1 MASYNKK
8 QDFEQWLSEHDPDSK
23 KYKYRDKSAY
33 SYIREQKETA
43 SIPRTREVE
52 RAYAEN
58 PAGWENSKNMQAASV
73 VPRAEDYRAAAG
85 AYSARSRQ
93 QKPTATSRNP
103 RSSYYNPNWQKEI
116 NEREAQKR
124 QAAQVAADNRAAE
137 HAARIQQRSNAI
149 TSIMQRYASAPD
161 FESGIEKGKAL
172 YSNTQGQSGEKTP
185 SFMDIYSGALNPGSI
200 SPKAAR
206 GLVKQGERQQLDA
219 MSEDEKNIYYYL
231 LGTKGDAAANEFK
244 SLLDDELNR
253 RIGTAQAEQAEIL
266 GTAGVLP
273 FVAGVESSYAGA
285 AQALLAA
292 LGSEKTV
299 PRSTYQYAYQAW
311 RERIAQQENNKI
323 GLRGIANDLGY
334 TVGNML
340 PGMELSAAMGG
351 LGAPS
356 KLASALGSG
365 SIGLSSGG
373 NAYREGR
380 DMGYSHNEAITY
392 GALTGASE
400 AGLQYLLGGVSKL
413 GAGVTS
419 GKVGNVVSKALDKV
433 VKNKAVAD
441 TVARYVA
448 DMGSEAT
455 EEYLQ
460 SVLEPVFRNIAAGEN
475 NDIDLLSDEAL
486 YSAMMGALTAGLF
499 NAPDMAS
506 GINNAR
512 STAVAEH
519 LEPSN
524 AQLKYFT
531 PEEAS
536 DPRKSRSRM
545 EAYAKE
551 FGDVLNNTSPDPA
564 RMREMQDIV
573 SEYNTLRAMNRADA
587 IEQAATQAAARASQ
601 AQPPENIRQAASQ
614 AAENAAQSVQEQSPV
629 DIQREAAQG
638 VAGNEVEPSTAANRT
653 PANENINRVAEAA
666 AKAAQ
671 TQPPTNIQEAAA
683 QAAEKA
689 VQSAIKPE
697 TKNNTTP
704 TAKEPTT
711 GVATNETAA
720 QPEANQETDKAKA
733 AATALDNI
741 TKAGAMNTPYEAV
754 TDAYKEMV
762 STGVIT
768 LRELSDA
775 YATGLAEYNK
785 SHADTTGDNEYAT
798 KIANALSTLNK
809 YVDNGI
815 QYTIRGNDNWGYTAA
830 VTRIRDNNGGVP
842 IENARDTLFIMSGLK
857 TRQDAV
863 DALVGVSHN
872 LAPVGTTQESVSP
885 AEAPKVERK
894 PPNDAM
900 IQKLDESILGG
911 REESVDGSAQSQNT
925 QVRAVQEVERSKR
938 AEQAGVR
945 GVPERDTQSGIQGG
959 SGSLQGELPGRQRNA
974 RNTEGELGGQT
985 HGSTQ
990 KRSDEGVYEGQNAPA
1005 PLRGD
1010 GREVLPGVL
1019 QTELPVSGSEG
1030 AGERLSVLR
1039 EAGNEGTR
1047 RADRNDAAGSSR
1059 GRSLGD
1065 RQGVAVP
1072 EGRGEHE
1079 VGLEQEA
1086 KAEIE
1091 RTVTEKP
1098 KGANFVIGEKL
1109 DLPAGEKARYKANVA
1124 AIKIVKN
1131 LIAENRY
1138 ATAEEQ
1144 EALSKYV
1151 GWGGLSSAFDAKKEG
1166 WAKEYNELQALL
1178 TPEEYKAAR
1187 ASTLNAHYTS
1197 IDVIRAMYEG
1207 LKHLGFQGGRML
1219 EPSGGI
1225 GHFIGAMPADMQ
1237 STVKSWTMVELDD
1250 ITGHI
1255 AKYLYPNSDVRIEGF
1270 EKAKI
1275 PNNYMDVAIGNV
1287 PFGNYAITDKAYP
1300 GTVTSA
1306 IHNYFFA
1313 KSLDKVRPGGL
1324 VTFITSRYTMDAYD
1338 DRVRKYLMDNADL
1351 LGAIR
1356 LPDTAF
1362 KGNAGTEVVTD
1373 IIVLRKRAAFTPYK
1387 GEAFGSAKYTL
1398 IGKSG
1403 AYINEYFADHP
1414 EMVLGTPE
1422 MTGSMYGKDGL
1433 TYKALKG
1440 DLNKQIIS
1448 AFKNITGKMEYPKH
1462 PTVEKVNRDAAIA
1475 EAKGKEGSLVAKGS
1489 KIYKI
1494 NDGQLVERKTT
1505 EKQAAITAK
1514 ILSIRDTARGLLNMQ
1529 LQGASEMDIKAA
1541 RSQLN
1546 KAYDAFVKQHG
1557 FINAPGNKRL
1567 YSDDIDAP
1575 FITSLESYDAKEKV
1589 GHKAD
1594 IFSKNTVSPRKT
1606 VTHTDNAIDALIVS
1620 VNETGGV
1627 DMQRIAELTGNSV
1640 DAVSRELLDAEL
1652 VYKNRDGAYETAE
1665 QYLSGNVK
1673 AKLRDAED
1681 LLPAD
1686 KDYQRNI
1693 DALKKIIPEDIPY
1706 QDIFV
1711 QPGATWV
1718 PQSVYSEFVS
1728 HMLNV
1733 YNGGYRPKFKVS
1745 YSALTGDYIVQ
1756 LIDSYVKRSVENTS
1770 TWGTADKSFADLFSA
1785 LLNNRRIVVSRKDAE
1800 GRSYVDK
1807 AATIAA
1813 QEKAEAIKA
1822 EFQNWIWEDE
1832 ARRDTL
1838 AHLYN
1843 ETFNNTVTPKYN
1855 GANLT
1860 VDGISA
1866 AKPLRAHQ
1874 KDVVQRIISSGGNTL
1889 IAHKVGAGKTAEM
1902 AAAAMKLRQL
1912 GVVKKPMFVVPK
1924 SVLAQWGQEFIS
1936 FFPNAKILLPG
1947 EQDFTAK
1954 RRREFMNKVATG
1966 DYDAIIVSQ
1975 ENFSSIP
1982 VSADTEYQFVAQ
1994 QLTELEAG
2002 IEMAVRNGQR
2012 NDPSVKQM
2020 EKKKKQFEARL
2031 EKLNS
2036 LRKDEGNISFEE
2048 LGVDSLFVDEAHSYK
2063 NLFYTTNMNNV
2074 SGLGNKEGAKRS
2086 YDLYMKVRY
2095 LQQLNGGRGI
2105 VFATATPVMN
2115 SMSEMYIMQKYLQS
2129 DLLKQRG
2136 LETFDAWANMFGEVV
2151 NVMEMNPTGKGYRQ
2165 KESFS
2170 RFKNLGELQQ
2180 MFRSFAD
2187 VLTDVPGLEIPR
2199 LKGGKRTVVVSPAS
2213 QYQLDYI
2220 EQLAERADK
2229 LRGGSID
2236 PKADNMLKIT
2246 SEGRKL
2252 SYSQH
2257 IMDPSL
2263 PYEEDGKIMKC
2274 ISNVYDIWK
2283 RTKKDKMAQ
2292 LIFCDIAT
2300 PKGGQQAEAA
2310 VSAEDAEN
2318 VSIYDDMKR
2327 QLVLRGIPAKEIAFI
2342 HDADTQDKKNQ
2353 LFDDV
2358 NDGKVRVLIG
2368 STGKMGVGMNAQK
2381 RLYALHH
2388 LDAPWRP
2395 GDIEQREGRIL
2406 RQGNINKE
2414 VEIFTYVTE
2423 KTFDARMW
2431 DNLERKASFINS
2443 IMNGDANAREAED
2456 VGEMVLS
2463 FAEIKSIASGNP
2475 LIMEQFEV
2483 NAEITKLTAL
2493 KRQHSK
2499 AVQEAKSRK
2508 SDTESAIATAKNAL
2522 PKIQKDIAARK
2533 DISGDN
2539 FTATVSGTTFTDRKK
2554 AGEAIISAS
2563 KKFIKDGDT
2572 EAQRAIGKIAG
2583 FDLLVNR
2590 NGNVVIRGESTY
2602 TATVNPESAVGTIQ
2616 SIEAVLRSIETRA
2629 QQLEA
2634 SISAWQADIAKLD
2647 SIISTPFERQSDL
2660 NKAIARNNEITNIL
2674 NPPEA
2679 EAVVADYDDADTDT
2693 IQNMIGD
2700 SPDDSDV
2707 SHDKWNTQRVGSN
2720 SKTTMRIS
2728 DIIGKMRHDFGIPIG
2743 EGRMPRKDA
2752 RGRYSKHDFSIRTRV
2767 TNDLPAVSHELGHHL
2782 DNVYKLTQHISKDLE
2797 NELIKQLPAEFHEKY
2812 AASKLKGEGLAEFVR
2827 RYLQNKDLA
2836 AIDYPL
2842 FMAHFENALSADALS
2857 LINSFA
2863 DEINAYY
2870 SLDEG
2875 TAVSSIRNM
2884 SDRPR
2889 DFRTTKER
2897 TSQKASEYYQKW
2909 VDEFHGIELFDRAAG
2924 SNAHMS
2930 AINSAY
2936 SDAIAYSVLT
2946 GDLTD
2951 ANGSKRGEGLGDI
2964 LSSINMKDKTEWAE
2978 FGEYLVVRHGPERLR
2993 EGMRIF
2999 ADDRKNSAFW
3009 MQQRQSELETMYP
3022 EFADAAERLDAF
3034 QRNVLQAWGVETGLV
3049 SEESAHKWAERWEHY
3064 VPLNRAIDKQNANGA
3079 KRGFANQTSTIR
3091 KARGSGADIIH
3102 PVDNIINN
3110 TVKMIN
3116 AGIRNGV
3123 MLDIRNAALRTE
3135 GLGSFIEKM
3144 PTPTKAERFNTSELK
3159 ETLVDAFMDAGF
3171 TTADTDTALN
3181 IVSNIDDFLLQFK
3194 HGVKPNGNMITV
3206 LVDGNPE
3213 YWKVND
3219 PMLLESLTSMSR
3231 GKTSEIVEW
3240 YGAISRLMTSNI
3252 TGLNLIWSIGSN
3264 TVRDL
3269 GTLVTYSKDKNI
3281 VHLISGL
3288 IKAYT
3293 NSFKA
3298 PNKQDPMYK
3307 EFLAVG
3313 GGSESAYTADRD
3325 MTKNIRAKLSGS
3337 KKMWL
3342 NPIQWIEAL
3351 SNIIERG
3358 PRYATYKMMRDAGM
3372 TPQEAIYES
3381 HNITVNFRRGGSISR
3396 QVNKVVPFFNAS
3408 VQGVDRLISWLG
3420 CKDIPKAERTKA
3432 IRNRVGWYV
3441 AAYGMLGLLQ
3451 WFINSRDDEDEKYY
3465 AQLSNYTKNNFW
3477 CIPIYEN
3484 GKHTGEY
3491 ITIPKPR
3498 ELAVPATVISNLME
3512 LVASGNKRA
3521 FGEFDEYVL
3530 ASYLPNVADDTAKG
3544 IVGFIRGDAG
3554 FEDMTADLL
3563 GNLGVIGIAAY
3574 AMANRD
3580 FLGKPIESAYYQN
3593 LEKRDRYNDRTSKLA
3608 YLIGQAFNESPI
3620 MVDYVGQQLFGG
3632 FWKTQKA
3639 LLPMNPDK
3647 ADYTLGLSNTYRRD
3661 SQYSTDLI
3669 NDMYDIKAKATL
3681 AHNSDKDNMEKAIAY
3696 KEAGSMATFYSNY
3709 NKLEGSSDKAT
3720 RQIVLDMIDEF
3731 VWTTQYGE
3739 RSEIQKRL
3747 DKLCTEMGD
3756 TSYMCSA
3763 LNPYVKDDDGN
3774 RHNLT
3779 AAQYVE
3785 YQGLFNSAYWQYV
3798 EKALMS
3804 SDSTQA
3810 KAIAVNQARARA
3822 RSEADGI
3829 MLSRLGV
3836 DSKYSSQL
3844 AEEKAVGLTAD
3855 DSIAFR
3861 STLDEVDAKREA
3873 EGSNLSKSDV
3883 YEILD
3888 SMDLTDAQRAYLY
3901 GNLNYSEV
3909 SNIYYTSSDLNGWIA
3924 EKRSEGKS
3932 DGDIASSITKTYKAL
3947 YLEYWRKHDTSG
3959 MREIKQK
3966 LMALDLRK
3974 KDKPYYT
3981 EDTFNKWLSD

>member
-58 PAGWENSKNMQAASV
+58 PAGWENSKNIQAASV
-73 VPRAEDYRAAAG
+73 VPREEDYRAAAY
-85 AYSARSRQ
+85 AYSVRGRQ

-206 GLVKQGERQQLDA
+206 GLVKQGERRQLDA

-253 RIGTAQAEQAEIL
+253 RIGTEQAEQAEIL

-299 PRSTYQYAYQAW
+299 PRSPYQYAYQAW

-323 GLRGIANDLGY
+323 GLRGITNDLGY

-419 GKVGNVVSKALDKV
+419 GKVANVVSKALDKV

-441 TVARYVA
+441 TVVRYVA

-486 YSAMMGALTAGLF
+486 YSAMMGALTAGLL
-499 NAPDMAS
+499 NAPEMAS

-545 EAYAKE
+545 GAYAKE
-551 FGDVLNNTSPDPA
+551 FGDVLNSTSPDPA

-573 SEYNTLRAMNRADA
+573 SEYNTLRAMNRVDA
-587 IEQAATQAAARASQ
+587 IEQAATQAA
-601 AQPPENIRQAASQ
+601 
-614 AAENAAQSVQEQSPV
+614 
-629 DIQREAAQG
+629 
-638 VAGNEVEPSTAANRT
+638 
-653 PANENINRVAEAA
+653 
-666 AKAAQ
+666 Q
-671 TQPPTNIQEAAA
+671 TQPPTNVQEAAA

-689 VQSAIKPE
+689 AQNPLERQAS
-697 TKNNTTP
+697 NNTAAP
-704 TAKEPTT
+704 AKTAHS

-754 TDAYKEMV
+754 ADAYKEMV

-768 LRELSDA
+768 PRELSDA

-785 SHADTTGDNEYAT
+785 SHAYTTGDNEYAT

-809 YVDNGI
+809 YVDNDI
-815 QYTIRGNDNWGYTAA
+815 KYTIRGNDNWGYTAT

-863 DALVGVSHN
+863 DALVGVSQN
-872 LAPVGTTQESVSP
+872 LAPVGTTQETVSP
-885 AEAPKVERK
+885 TEAPKVERK

-900 IQKLDESILGG
+900 IQKLEEAGFKRWTKGAHDRLYINATSLGLEYETYKSGSIRSATFNGEEISNSRAGRMLAMKMYIDVTTGELHTTNGKGVQVDADLAAAAEALYNSIIQGEEGSQALQGNDVDAIMTSEEQGAIRQYKSGSTSDENIFAGQK
-911 REESVDGSAQSQNT
+911 EPVDSSAKSKNP
-925 QVRAVQEVERSKR
+925 QVRAVQEVEGSKR

-945 GVPERDTQSGIQGG
+945 GVPERDTQSNIHGR
-959 SGSLQGELPGRQRNA
+959 SGSLQGELPGRQRDA
-974 RNTEGELGGQT
+974 GDTERRIEKQAVATNPQDALATTIADKLIKKGTAFNSSLLFELADKAYGGT
-985 HGSTQ
+985 M
-990 KRSDEGVYEGQNAPA
+990 A
-1005 PLRGD
+1005 D
-1010 GREVLPGVL
+1010 GTYTVKDAYDAM
-1019 QTELPVSGSEG
+1019 ELAVNKTL
-1030 AGERLSVLR
+1030 LSV
-1039 EAGNEGTR
+1039 AKNFNGDVKTAI
-1047 RADRNDAAGSSR
+1047 RAVNRLQSILDK
-1059 GRSLGD
+1059 LPT
-1065 RQGVAVP
+1065 QT
-1072 EGRGEHE
+1072 
-1079 VGLEQEA
+1079 
-1086 KAEIE
+1086 K
-1091 RTVTEKP
+1091 RT
-1098 KGANFVIGEKL
+1098 
-1109 DLPAGEKARYKANVA
+1109 
-1124 AIKIVKN
+1124 
-1131 LIAENRY
+1131 
-1138 ATAEEQ
+1138 EEQ
-1144 EALSKYV
+1144 TSFQQF
-1151 GWGGLSSAFDAKKEG
+1151 STPPNIAFLAA
-1166 WAKEYNELQALL
+1166 WAANIND
-1178 TPEEYKAAR
+1178 
-1187 ASTLNAHYTS
+1187 S
-1197 IDVIRAMYEG
+1197 DVV
-1207 LKHLGFQGGRML
+1207 L
-1219 EPSGGI
+1219 EPSAGI
-1225 GHFIGAMPADMQ
+1225 GGLAVFPKAWGADVVVNELSERRLAFLKNMGFDRVFNENAEQINNVLPDDVKPSIVIMNPPFS
-1237 STVKSWTMVELDD
+1237 STAGRTATNKTSNAIRHVEQALQRLEDGGRLVAILGRGMANDTASFKSWWDSLRQE
-1250 ITGHI
+1250 
-1255 AKYLYPNSDVRIEGF
+1255 YDVRANISIDGS
-1270 EKAKI
+1270 
-1275 PNNYMDVAIGNV
+1275 NYKKYGTSFDVQLVI
-1287 PFGNYAITDKAYP
+1287 IDKTGP
-1300 GTVTSA
+1300 Q
-1306 IHNYFFA
+1306 
-1313 KSLDKVRPGGL
+1313 
-1324 VTFITSRYTMDAYD
+1324 
-1338 DRVRKYLMDNADL
+1338 
-1351 LGAIR
+1351 
-1356 LPDTAF
+1356 
-1362 KGNAGTEVVTD
+1362 
-1373 IIVLRKRAAFTPYK
+1373 K
-1387 GEAFGSAKYTL
+1387 GETL
-1398 IGKSG
+1398 
-1403 AYINEYFADHP
+1403 
-1414 EMVLGTPE
+1414 
-1422 MTGSMYGKDGL
+1422 TG
-1433 TYKALKG
+1433 TYKNLTEIPAVLEG
-1440 DLNKQIIS
+1440 IRND
-1448 AFKNITGKMEYPKH
+1448 
-1462 PTVEKVNRDAAIA
+1462 RIA
-1475 EAKGKEGSLVAKGS
+1475 VAG
-1489 KIYKI
+1489 
-1494 NDGQLVERKTT
+1494 
-1505 EKQAAITAK
+1505 
-1514 ILSIRDTARGLLNMQ
+1514 
-1529 LQGASEMDIKAA
+1529 
-1541 RSQLN
+1541 
-1546 KAYDAFVKQHG
+1546 
-1557 FINAPGNKRL
+1557 
-1567 YSDDIDAP
+1567 
-1575 FITSLESYDAKEKV
+1575 SLES
-1589 GHKAD
+1589 
-1594 IFSKNTVSPRKT
+1594 
-1606 VTHTDNAIDALIVS
+1606 
-1620 VNETGGV
+1620 
-1627 DMQRIAELTGNSV
+1627 GN
-1640 DAVSRELLDAEL
+1640 
-1652 VYKNRDGAYETAE
+1652 
-1665 QYLSGNVK
+1665 
-1673 AKLRDAED
+1673 
-1681 LLPAD
+1681 
-1686 KDYQRNI
+1686 
-1693 DALKKIIPEDIPY
+1693 
-1706 QDIFV
+1706 
-1711 QPGATWV
+1711 
-1718 PQSVYSEFVS
+1718 
-1728 HMLNV
+1728 
-1733 YNGGYRPKFKVS
+1733 
-1745 YSALTGDYIVQ
+1745 
-1756 LIDSYVKRSVENTS
+1756 
-1770 TWGTADKSFADLFSA
+1770 
-1785 LLNNRRIVVSRKDAE
+1785 
-1800 GRSYVDK
+1800 
-1807 AATIAA
+1807 
-1813 QEKAEAIKA
+1813 
-1822 EFQNWIWEDE
+1822 
-1832 ARRDTL
+1832 
-1838 AHLYN
+1838 
-1843 ETFNNTVTPKYN
+1843 
-1855 GANLT
+1855 
-1860 VDGISA
+1860 
-1866 AKPLRAHQ
+1866 
-1874 KDVVQRIISSGGNTL
+1874 
-1889 IAHKVGAGKTAEM
+1889 
-1902 AAAAMKLRQL
+1902 
-1912 GVVKKPMFVVPK
+1912 
-1924 SVLAQWGQEFIS
+1924 
-1936 FFPNAKILLPG
+1936 
-1947 EQDFTAK
+1947 
-1954 RRREFMNKVATG
+1954 
-1966 DYDAIIVSQ
+1966 
-1975 ENFSSIP
+1975 
-1982 VSADTEYQFVAQ
+1982 
-1994 QLTELEAG
+1994 
-2002 IEMAVRNGQR
+2002 
-2012 NDPSVKQM
+2012 
-2020 EKKKKQFEARL
+2020 
-2031 EKLNS
+2031 
-2036 LRKDEGNISFEE
+2036 
-2048 LGVDSLFVDEAHSYK
+2048 
-2063 NLFYTTNMNNV
+2063 
-2074 SGLGNKEGAKRS
+2074 
-2086 YDLYMKVRY
+2086 
-2095 LQQLNGGRGI
+2095 GRGI
-2105 VFATATPVMN
+2105 VGLHESESDNGRNRGIRSGHDGKPANTELSSMADRTGDTVSSVTGQRAGVQKDNSRSIQPSTGSIDGRGIGNSTSGISAGMHDGTKGDGERPNTVGHERTPANGVKRKKTKSDNGVYADYEPAKLPIKGAKPHPTKLVESSAMASVPAPVATYTPNLPQELITSGALSSAQLENIVYAGQAHQQTLPDGSRKGYFIGDGTGVGKGREIAGIILDNFRQGRNKAVWVSVNPNMVIDATRDWTGLGQNKDDIMSLSKVKLGKSIAADSGILFASYNTLASSEGEMSRLQQIVDWLGKDFDGVIAFDEAHKMNNLMGKQGARGKTAGSQMAKAGVELQRMLPNARVVYVSATGATDVSGLAFAERLGLWGRGTAFNDAKDFVSKIGSSGIAAMELVSRDMKASGVYLARSISYDGVTYDTLQHTLTPTQTKIYNTMSKAWQITLQNVQAALKETGASKAKGN
-2115 SMSEMYIMQKYLQS
+2115 AKSSAVSQYYSAIQRFYNQVLTSMSMPSVIDSMKKELAAGHSCVLQLVNTNEAEQERQVAKIKDTNGSLDDLDITPRGVLIGYLENSFPVQVYEDYTDENGNTYSRPAHDSQGNPVLDKKAIAMRDALIEQINEMSVPDGPLDMLFDAFGADAVAEVSGRKRRIVSKTNENGETVRVEERRSAHANDAEIQAFQDGKKRILVFSGAGNTGKSYHS
-2129 DLLKQRG
+2129 DLNAKNQQQRIHYLLQPGWNASEATQGFGRTHRSNQANTPKFVLVTTNVSGQKRFVSTIARRLDQLGALTKGQRETGAGMFSDRDNLETQLARDSLRMFYERLGKGLIDGIDGMGILEKLGLKKDFVDEFGNFKVKSEDTARDMGRFLNRILALEVDEQNRVFDEFYSLYEEQYDKALKDGTLDRG
-2136 LETFDAWANMFGEVV
+2136 LENVKADRVEILDDKVVRTDKATGATTNYVQAKTYTKSAVLRDVNKLASLRQGFQGLYKTDKGSVVAVYKIADKTNERGEV
-2151 NVMEMNPTGKGYRQ
+2151 KR
-2165 KESFS
+2165 
-2170 RFKNLGELQQ
+2170 
-2180 MFRSFAD
+2180 MFRAQSPVAGKFGTWNETTLNEHTKKLEKSEWKTEWASEVAKAPEYD
-2187 VLTDVPGLEIPR
+2187 ENTVHMLTGALLPIWNTLPQEGNTRAMRITAEDGSQYLGRVIPANQIDGVLSR
-2199 LKGGKRTVVVSPAS
+2199 LGAGKRTV
-2213 QYQLDYI
+2213 
-2220 EQLAERADK
+2220 E
-2229 LRGGSID
+2229 
-2236 PKADNMLKIT
+2236 
-2246 SEGRKL
+2246 
-2252 SYSQH
+2252 
-2257 IMDPSL
+2257 
-2263 PYEEDGKIMKC
+2263 
-2274 ISNVYDIWK
+2274 
-2283 RTKKDKMAQ
+2283 
-2292 LIFCDIAT
+2292 
-2300 PKGGQQAEAA
+2300 
-2310 VSAEDAEN
+2310 
-2318 VSIYDDMKR
+2318 
-2327 QLVLRGIPAKEIAFI
+2327 
-2342 HDADTQDKKNQ
+2342 
-2353 LFDDV
+2353 
-2358 NDGKVRVLIG
+2358 
-2368 STGKMGVGMNAQK
+2368 
-2381 RLYALHH
+2381 
-2388 LDAPWRP
+2388 
-2395 GDIEQREGRIL
+2395 
-2406 RQGNINKE
+2406 
-2414 VEIFTYVTE
+2414 
-2423 KTFDARMW
+2423 TFDTRDVMQ
-2431 DNLERKASFINS
+2431 RV
-2443 IMNGDANAREAED
+2443 MNGDTVKLSGEHQKIQRSRVSNEYRIEITGKNLWALPTNYPGIFVETINWQKRYFIPTGEKGVAILESIVKDNPISEIKAESND
-2456 VGEMVLS
+2456 FDLMAVGESSDAVS
-2463 FAEIKSIASGNP
+2463 WW
-2475 LIMEQFEV
+2475 
-2483 NAEITKLTAL
+2483 NA
-2493 KRQHSK
+2493 
-2499 AVQEAKSRK
+2499 
-2508 SDTESAIATAKNAL
+2508 N
-2522 PKIQKDIAARK
+2522 
-2533 DISGDN
+2533 
-2539 FTATVSGTTFTDRKK
+2539 
-2554 AGEAIISAS
+2554 
-2563 KKFIKDGDT
+2563 
-2572 EAQRAIGKIAG
+2572 
-2583 FDLLVNR
+2583 
-2590 NGNVVIRGESTY
+2590 
-2602 TATVNPESAVGTIQ
+2602 
-2616 SIEAVLRSIETRA
+2616 
-2629 QQLEA
+2629 
-2634 SISAWQADIAKLD
+2634 
-2647 SIISTPFERQSDL
+2647 
-2660 NKAIARNNEITNIL
+2660 
-2674 NPPEA
+2674 
-2679 EAVVADYDDADTDT
+2679 
-2693 IQNMIGD
+2693 
-2700 SPDDSDV
+2700 
-2707 SHDKWNTQRVGSN
+2707 RVGNRDKKS
-2720 SKTTMRIS
+2720 MPIS
-2728 DIIGKMRHDFGIPIG
+2728 DIINKMRHDFGIPIG
-2743 EGRMPRKDA
+2743 KGRMPRKDA

-2767 TNDLPAVSHELGHHL
+2767 TNDLPAISHELGHHL
-2782 DNVYKLTQHISKDLE
+2782 DNVYELTQHISKDLE

-2842 FMAHFENALSADALS
+2842 FIAHFENTLSADTLS
-2857 LINSFA
+2857 LVNSFA

-2999 ADDRKNSAFW
+2999 ADDRKNSVFW
-3009 MQQRQSELETMYP
+3009 MQQRQSELETMHP

-3135 GLGSFIEKM
+3135 GLGSFIEKA
-3144 PTPTKAERFNTSELK
+3144 PTPTKIERFNTFELK

-3171 TTADTDTALN
+3171 TEADTNTALN
-3181 IVSNIDDFLLQFK
+3181 VVANIDDFLLQFK

-3206 LVDGNPE
+3206 LVDGKPE

-3669 NDMYDIKAKATL
+3669 NDMYDIKAKAML

-3836 DSKYSSQL
+3836 DSKYSGQL
-3844 AEEKAVGLTAD
+3844 AEEKAVGLTAE

-3981 EDTFNKWLSD
+3981 EDTFNKWLND

>member
-73 VPRAEDYRAAAG
+73 VPRAEDYRAAAY
-85 AYSARSRQ
+85 AYSVLGRQ
-93 QKPTATSRNP
+93 QKPVATSRNP

-124 QAAQVAADNRAAE
+124 QTAQVAADNRAAE

-172 YSNTQGQSGEKTP
+172 YSNTQEQSGEKTP

-244 SLLDDELNR
+244 SLLEDELNR

-299 PRSTYQYAYQAW
+299 PRSPYQYAYQAW

-419 GKVGNVVSKALDKV
+419 GKVANVVSKALDKV

-441 TVARYVA
+441 TVVRYVA

-486 YSAMMGALTAGLF
+486 YSAMMGALTAGVL
-499 NAPDMAS
+499 NAPEMVS

-587 IEQAATQAAARASQ
+587 IEQAATQAARTQEPATVQRA
-601 AQPPENIRQAASQ
+601 
-614 AAENAAQSVQEQSPV
+614 
-629 DIQREAAQG
+629 
-638 VAGNEVEPSTAANRT
+638 
-653 PANENINRVAEAA
+653 AEAA

-689 VQSAIKPE
+689 AQSAIKPE
-697 TKNNTTP
+697 TKNNTTH

-754 TDAYKEMV
+754 ADAYKEMV

-768 LRELSDA
+768 PREVSDA

-785 SHADTTGDNEYAT
+785 SHAYTTGDNEYAT

-809 YVDNGI
+809 YVDNDI
-815 QYTIRGNDNWGYTAA
+815 KYTIRGNDKWGYTAA

-863 DALVGVSHN
+863 DALVGVSQN
-872 LAPVGTTQESVSP
+872 FAIAGTTQESVSP

-900 IQKLDESILGG
+900 IQKLEEAGFKRWTKGAHDRLYINATSLGLEYETYKSGSIRSATFNGEEIPNSRAG
-911 REESVDGSAQSQNT
+911 RMLAMKMYIDVTTGELHTTNGKGVQVDADLAAAAEALYNSIIQGEEGSQALQGNDVDAIMTSEEQGAIRQYKSGSASDENIFAGRKEPVDSSAKSKNP
-925 QVRAVQEVERSKR
+925 QVRAVQEVEGSKR

-959 SGSLQGELPGRQRNA
+959 IRSLQGELPGRQGDA
-974 RNTEGELGGQT
+974 GNTERRIEKQATVTNPQDALATAIADKLIKKGTAFNSSLLFELADKAYGGT
-985 HGSTQ
+985 M
-990 KRSDEGVYEGQNAPA
+990 A
-1005 PLRGD
+1005 D
-1010 GREVLPGVL
+1010 GTYTVKDAYDAM
-1019 QTELPVSGSEG
+1019 ELAVNKTL
-1030 AGERLSVLR
+1030 LSV
-1039 EAGNEGTR
+1039 AKNFNGDVKTAV
-1047 RADRNDAAGSSR
+1047 RAVNKLQSILDK
-1059 GRSLGD
+1059 LPT
-1065 RQGVAVP
+1065 QT
-1072 EGRGEHE
+1072 
-1079 VGLEQEA
+1079 
-1086 KAEIE
+1086 K
-1091 RTVTEKP
+1091 RT
-1098 KGANFVIGEKL
+1098 
-1109 DLPAGEKARYKANVA
+1109 
-1124 AIKIVKN
+1124 
-1131 LIAENRY
+1131 
-1138 ATAEEQ
+1138 EEQ
-1144 EALSKYV
+1144 TSFQQF
-1151 GWGGLSSAFDAKKEG
+1151 STPPNIAFLAA
-1166 WAKEYNELQALL
+1166 WAANIND
-1178 TPEEYKAAR
+1178 
-1187 ASTLNAHYTS
+1187 S
-1197 IDVIRAMYEG
+1197 DVV
-1207 LKHLGFQGGRML
+1207 L
-1219 EPSGGI
+1219 EPSAGI
-1225 GHFIGAMPADMQ
+1225 GGLAVFPKAWGADVVVNELSERRLAFLKNMGFDRVFNENAEQINNVLPDDVKPSIVIMNPPFS
-1237 STVKSWTMVELDD
+1237 STAGRTATNKTSNAIRHVEQALQRLEDGGRLVAILGRGMANDTASFKSWWDSLRQE
-1250 ITGHI
+1250 
-1255 AKYLYPNSDVRIEGF
+1255 YDVRANISIDGS
-1270 EKAKI
+1270 
-1275 PNNYMDVAIGNV
+1275 NYKKYGTSFDVQLVVI
-1287 PFGNYAITDKAYP
+1287 DKTGP
-1300 GTVTSA
+1300 QKGT
-1306 IHNYFFA
+1306 
-1313 KSLDKVRPGGL
+1313 
-1324 VTFITSRYTMDAYD
+1324 
-1338 DRVRKYLMDNADL
+1338 
-1351 LGAIR
+1351 
-1356 LPDTAF
+1356 
-1362 KGNAGTEVVTD
+1362 
-1373 IIVLRKRAAFTPYK
+1373 
-1387 GEAFGSAKYTL
+1387 TL
-1398 IGKSG
+1398 
-1403 AYINEYFADHP
+1403 
-1414 EMVLGTPE
+1414 
-1422 MTGSMYGKDGL
+1422 TG
-1433 TYKALKG
+1433 TYKNLTEIPAVLEG
-1440 DLNKQIIS
+1440 IRND
-1448 AFKNITGKMEYPKH
+1448 
-1462 PTVEKVNRDAAIA
+1462 RIA
-1475 EAKGKEGSLVAKGS
+1475 VAG
-1489 KIYKI
+1489 
-1494 NDGQLVERKTT
+1494 
-1505 EKQAAITAK
+1505 
-1514 ILSIRDTARGLLNMQ
+1514 
-1529 LQGASEMDIKAA
+1529 
-1541 RSQLN
+1541 
-1546 KAYDAFVKQHG
+1546 
-1557 FINAPGNKRL
+1557 
-1567 YSDDIDAP
+1567 
-1575 FITSLESYDAKEKV
+1575 SLES
-1589 GHKAD
+1589 
-1594 IFSKNTVSPRKT
+1594 
-1606 VTHTDNAIDALIVS
+1606 
-1620 VNETGGV
+1620 
-1627 DMQRIAELTGNSV
+1627 GN
-1640 DAVSRELLDAEL
+1640 
-1652 VYKNRDGAYETAE
+1652 
-1665 QYLSGNVK
+1665 
-1673 AKLRDAED
+1673 
-1681 LLPAD
+1681 
-1686 KDYQRNI
+1686 
-1693 DALKKIIPEDIPY
+1693 
-1706 QDIFV
+1706 
-1711 QPGATWV
+1711 
-1718 PQSVYSEFVS
+1718 
-1728 HMLNV
+1728 
-1733 YNGGYRPKFKVS
+1733 
-1745 YSALTGDYIVQ
+1745 
-1756 LIDSYVKRSVENTS
+1756 
-1770 TWGTADKSFADLFSA
+1770 
-1785 LLNNRRIVVSRKDAE
+1785 
-1800 GRSYVDK
+1800 
-1807 AATIAA
+1807 
-1813 QEKAEAIKA
+1813 
-1822 EFQNWIWEDE
+1822 
-1832 ARRDTL
+1832 
-1838 AHLYN
+1838 
-1843 ETFNNTVTPKYN
+1843 
-1855 GANLT
+1855 
-1860 VDGISA
+1860 
-1866 AKPLRAHQ
+1866 
-1874 KDVVQRIISSGGNTL
+1874 
-1889 IAHKVGAGKTAEM
+1889 
-1902 AAAAMKLRQL
+1902 
-1912 GVVKKPMFVVPK
+1912 
-1924 SVLAQWGQEFIS
+1924 
-1936 FFPNAKILLPG
+1936 
-1947 EQDFTAK
+1947 
-1954 RRREFMNKVATG
+1954 
-1966 DYDAIIVSQ
+1966 
-1975 ENFSSIP
+1975 
-1982 VSADTEYQFVAQ
+1982 
-1994 QLTELEAG
+1994 
-2002 IEMAVRNGQR
+2002 
-2012 NDPSVKQM
+2012 
-2020 EKKKKQFEARL
+2020 
-2031 EKLNS
+2031 
-2036 LRKDEGNISFEE
+2036 
-2048 LGVDSLFVDEAHSYK
+2048 
-2063 NLFYTTNMNNV
+2063 
-2074 SGLGNKEGAKRS
+2074 
-2086 YDLYMKVRY
+2086 
-2095 LQQLNGGRGI
+2095 GRGI
-2105 VFATATPVMN
+2105 VGLHESESDNGRNRGIRSGHDGKPANTELSSMADRTGDTVSSVTGQRAGVQKDNSRSIQPSTGSIDGRGIGNSTSGISAGMHDGTKGDGERPNTVGHERTPANGVKRKKTKSDNGVYADYEPAKLPIKGAKPHPTKLVESSAMASVPAPVATYTPNLPQELITSGALSSAQLENIVYAGQAHQQTLPDGSRKGYFIGDGTGVGKGREIAGIILDNFRQGRNKAVWVSVNPNMVIDATRDWTGLGQNKDDIMSLSKVKLGKSIAADSGILFASYNTLASSEGEMSRLQQIVDWLGKDFDGVIAFDEAHKMNNLMGKQGARGKTAGSQMAKAGVELQRMLPNARVVYVSATGATDVSGLAFAERLGLWGRGTAFNDAKDFVSKIGSSGIAAMELVSRDMKASGVYLARSISYDGVTYDTLQHTLTPTQTKIYNTMSKAWQITLQNVQAALKETGASKAKGN
-2115 SMSEMYIMQKYLQS
+2115 AKSSAVSQYYSAIQRFYNQVLTSMSMPSVIDSMKKELAAGHSCVLQLVNTNEAEQERQVAKIKDTNGSLDNLDITPRGVLIGYLENSFPVQVYEDYTDENGNTYSRPAHDSQGNPVLDKKAIAMRDALIEQINEMSVPDGPLDMLFDAFGSDAVAEVSGRKRRIVSKTNENGETVRVEERRSAHANDAEIQAFQDGKKRILVFSGAGNTGKSYHS
-2129 DLLKQRG
+2129 DLNAKNQQQRIHYLLQPGWNASEATQGFGRTHRSNQANTPKFVLVTTNVSGQKRFVSTIARRLDQLGALTKGQRETGAGMFSDRDNLETQLARDSLRMFYERLGKGLIDGIDGMSILEKLGLKKDFVDEFGNFKVKSEDTARDMGRFLNRILALEVDEQNRVFDEFYSLYEEQYDKALKDGTLDRG
-2136 LETFDAWANMFGEVV
+2136 LENVKADRVEILDDKVVRTDKATGATTNYVQAKTYTKSAVLRDVNKLASLRQGFQGLYKTDKGSVVAVYKIADKTNERGEV
-2151 NVMEMNPTGKGYRQ
+2151 KR
-2165 KESFS
+2165 
-2170 RFKNLGELQQ
+2170 
-2180 MFRSFAD
+2180 MFRAQSPVAGKFGTWNETTLNEHTKKLEKSEWKTEWASEVAKAPEYD
-2187 VLTDVPGLEIPR
+2187 ENTVHMLTGALLPIWNTLPQEGNTRAMRITAEDGSQYLGRVIPANQIDGVLSR
-2199 LKGGKRTVVVSPAS
+2199 LGAGKRTV
-2213 QYQLDYI
+2213 
-2220 EQLAERADK
+2220 E
-2229 LRGGSID
+2229 
-2236 PKADNMLKIT
+2236 
-2246 SEGRKL
+2246 
-2252 SYSQH
+2252 
-2257 IMDPSL
+2257 
-2263 PYEEDGKIMKC
+2263 
-2274 ISNVYDIWK
+2274 
-2283 RTKKDKMAQ
+2283 
-2292 LIFCDIAT
+2292 
-2300 PKGGQQAEAA
+2300 
-2310 VSAEDAEN
+2310 
-2318 VSIYDDMKR
+2318 
-2327 QLVLRGIPAKEIAFI
+2327 
-2342 HDADTQDKKNQ
+2342 
-2353 LFDDV
+2353 
-2358 NDGKVRVLIG
+2358 
-2368 STGKMGVGMNAQK
+2368 
-2381 RLYALHH
+2381 
-2388 LDAPWRP
+2388 
-2395 GDIEQREGRIL
+2395 
-2406 RQGNINKE
+2406 
-2414 VEIFTYVTE
+2414 
-2423 KTFDARMW
+2423 TFDTRDVMQ
-2431 DNLERKASFINS
+2431 RV
-2443 IMNGDANAREAED
+2443 MNGDTVKLSGEHQKIQRSRVSNEYRIEITGKNLWALPTNYPGIFVETINWQKRYFIPTGEKGVAILESIVKDNPISEIKAESND
-2456 VGEMVLS
+2456 FDLMAVGESSDAVS
-2463 FAEIKSIASGNP
+2463 WW
-2475 LIMEQFEV
+2475 
-2483 NAEITKLTAL
+2483 NA
-2493 KRQHSK
+2493 
-2499 AVQEAKSRK
+2499 
-2508 SDTESAIATAKNAL
+2508 N
-2522 PKIQKDIAARK
+2522 
-2533 DISGDN
+2533 
-2539 FTATVSGTTFTDRKK
+2539 
-2554 AGEAIISAS
+2554 
-2563 KKFIKDGDT
+2563 
-2572 EAQRAIGKIAG
+2572 
-2583 FDLLVNR
+2583 
-2590 NGNVVIRGESTY
+2590 
-2602 TATVNPESAVGTIQ
+2602 
-2616 SIEAVLRSIETRA
+2616 
-2629 QQLEA
+2629 
-2634 SISAWQADIAKLD
+2634 
-2647 SIISTPFERQSDL
+2647 
-2660 NKAIARNNEITNIL
+2660 
-2674 NPPEA
+2674 
-2679 EAVVADYDDADTDT
+2679 
-2693 IQNMIGD
+2693 
-2700 SPDDSDV
+2700 
-2707 SHDKWNTQRVGSN
+2707 RVGDRDKKS
-2720 SKTTMRIS
+2720 MPIS
-2728 DIIGKMRHDFGIPIG
+2728 DIINKMRHDFGIPIG
-2743 EGRMPRKDA
+2743 KGRMPRKDA

-2842 FMAHFENALSADALS
+2842 FIAHFENALSADALS

-3135 GLGSFIEKM
+3135 GLGSFIEKA
-3144 PTPTKAERFNTSELK
+3144 PTPTKIERFNTFELK

-3171 TTADTDTALN
+3171 TEADTNTALN
-3181 IVSNIDDFLLQFK
+3181 VVANIDDFLLQFK

-3206 LVDGNPE
+3206 LVDGKPE

-3544 IVGFIRGDAG
+3544 IVGFVRGDAG

-3669 NDMYDIKAKATL
+3669 NDMYDIKAKAML

-3844 AEEKAVGLTAD
+3844 AEEKAVGLTAE

-3981 EDTFNKWLSD
+3981 EDTFNKWLND

>member
-73 VPRAEDYRAAAG
+73 LPRTEDYRAAAY
-85 AYSARSRQ
+85 AYSVRGRQ

-200 SPKAAR
+200 SPKTAR

-253 RIGTAQAEQAEIL
+253 RIGAAQAEQAEIL

-299 PRSTYQYAYQAW
+299 PRSPYQYAYQAW

-499 NAPDMAS
+499 NAPEMAS

-545 EAYAKE
+545 GAYAKE
-551 FGDVLNNTSPDPA
+551 FGDVLNSTSPDPA
-564 RMREMQDIV
+564 RMREMQGIV

-587 IEQAATQAAARASQ
+587 IEQAATQAARTQEPATVQR
-601 AQPPENIRQAASQ
+601 
-614 AAENAAQSVQEQSPV
+614 AAEM
-629 DIQREAAQG
+629 
-638 VAGNEVEPSTAANRT
+638 
-653 PANENINRVAEAA
+653 A

-689 VQSAIKPE
+689 AQSPLERQAS
-697 TKNNTTP
+697 NNAAAP
-704 TAKEPTT
+704 AKTAQN

-720 QPEANQETDKAKA
+720 QPEANQETDKAKT

-768 LRELSDA
+768 PRELSDA

-785 SHADTTGDNEYAT
+785 SHAYTTGDNEYAT

-809 YVDNGI
+809 YVDNDI
-815 QYTIRGNDNWGYTAA
+815 KYTIRGNDNWGYTAA

-863 DALVGVSHN
+863 DALVGVSQN
-872 LAPVGTTQESVSP
+872 LAPVATTQEPVGP
-885 AEAPKVERK
+885 AEASKVERK
-894 PPNDAM
+894 PPSDAM
-900 IQKLDESILGG
+900 IQKLEEAGFKRWTKGTHDRLYINATSLGLKYETYKSGSIRSATFNGEEISNSRAG
-911 REESVDGSAQSQNT
+911 RMLAMKMYIDVTTGELHTTNGKGVQVDADLAAAAEALYNSIIQGEEGSQALQGNDVDAIMTSEEQ
-925 QVRAVQEVERSKR
+925 

-959 SGSLQGELPGRQRNA
+959 SGSLQGELPGRQRDA
-974 RNTEGELGGQT
+974 GDTERRIEKQAVATNPQDALATTIADKLIKKGTAFNSSLLFELADKAYGGT
-985 HGSTQ
+985 M
-990 KRSDEGVYEGQNAPA
+990 A
-1005 PLRGD
+1005 D
-1010 GREVLPGVL
+1010 GTYTVKDAYDAM
-1019 QTELPVSGSEG
+1019 ELAVNKTL
-1030 AGERLSVLR
+1030 LSV
-1039 EAGNEGTR
+1039 AKNFNGDVKTAV
-1047 RADRNDAAGSSR
+1047 RAVNKLQSILDK
-1059 GRSLGD
+1059 LPT
-1065 RQGVAVP
+1065 QT
-1072 EGRGEHE
+1072 
-1079 VGLEQEA
+1079 
-1086 KAEIE
+1086 K
-1091 RTVTEKP
+1091 RT
-1098 KGANFVIGEKL
+1098 
-1109 DLPAGEKARYKANVA
+1109 
-1124 AIKIVKN
+1124 
-1131 LIAENRY
+1131 
-1138 ATAEEQ
+1138 EEQ
-1144 EALSKYV
+1144 TSFQQF
-1151 GWGGLSSAFDAKKEG
+1151 STPPNIAF
-1166 WAKEYNELQALL
+1166 L
-1178 TPEEYKAAR
+1178 AAWT
-1187 ASTLNAHYTS
+1187 ANINDS
-1197 IDVIRAMYEG
+1197 DVV
-1207 LKHLGFQGGRML
+1207 L
-1219 EPSGGI
+1219 EPSAGI
-1225 GHFIGAMPADMQ
+1225 GGLAVFPKAWGADVVVNELSERRLAFLKNMGFDRVFNENAEQINNVLPDDVKPSIVIMNPPFS
-1237 STVKSWTMVELDD
+1237 STAGRTATNKTSNAIRHVEQALQRLEDGGRLVAILGRGMTNDTASFKSWWDSLRQE
-1250 ITGHI
+1250 
-1255 AKYLYPNSDVRIEGF
+1255 YDVRANISIDGS
-1270 EKAKI
+1270 
-1275 PNNYMDVAIGNV
+1275 NYKKYGTSFDVQLVI
-1287 PFGNYAITDKAYP
+1287 IDKTGP
-1300 GTVTSA
+1300 Q
-1306 IHNYFFA
+1306 
-1313 KSLDKVRPGGL
+1313 
-1324 VTFITSRYTMDAYD
+1324 
-1338 DRVRKYLMDNADL
+1338 
-1351 LGAIR
+1351 
-1356 LPDTAF
+1356 
-1362 KGNAGTEVVTD
+1362 
-1373 IIVLRKRAAFTPYK
+1373 K
-1387 GEAFGSAKYTL
+1387 GETL
-1398 IGKSG
+1398 
-1403 AYINEYFADHP
+1403 
-1414 EMVLGTPE
+1414 
-1422 MTGSMYGKDGL
+1422 TG
-1433 TYKALKG
+1433 TYKNLTEIPAVLEG
-1440 DLNKQIIS
+1440 IRND
-1448 AFKNITGKMEYPKH
+1448 
-1462 PTVEKVNRDAAIA
+1462 RIA
-1475 EAKGKEGSLVAKGS
+1475 VAG
-1489 KIYKI
+1489 
-1494 NDGQLVERKTT
+1494 
-1505 EKQAAITAK
+1505 
-1514 ILSIRDTARGLLNMQ
+1514 
-1529 LQGASEMDIKAA
+1529 
-1541 RSQLN
+1541 
-1546 KAYDAFVKQHG
+1546 
-1557 FINAPGNKRL
+1557 
-1567 YSDDIDAP
+1567 
-1575 FITSLESYDAKEKV
+1575 SLES
-1589 GHKAD
+1589 
-1594 IFSKNTVSPRKT
+1594 
-1606 VTHTDNAIDALIVS
+1606 
-1620 VNETGGV
+1620 
-1627 DMQRIAELTGNSV
+1627 GN
-1640 DAVSRELLDAEL
+1640 
-1652 VYKNRDGAYETAE
+1652 
-1665 QYLSGNVK
+1665 
-1673 AKLRDAED
+1673 
-1681 LLPAD
+1681 
-1686 KDYQRNI
+1686 
-1693 DALKKIIPEDIPY
+1693 
-1706 QDIFV
+1706 
-1711 QPGATWV
+1711 
-1718 PQSVYSEFVS
+1718 
-1728 HMLNV
+1728 
-1733 YNGGYRPKFKVS
+1733 
-1745 YSALTGDYIVQ
+1745 
-1756 LIDSYVKRSVENTS
+1756 
-1770 TWGTADKSFADLFSA
+1770 
-1785 LLNNRRIVVSRKDAE
+1785 
-1800 GRSYVDK
+1800 
-1807 AATIAA
+1807 
-1813 QEKAEAIKA
+1813 
-1822 EFQNWIWEDE
+1822 
-1832 ARRDTL
+1832 
-1838 AHLYN
+1838 
-1843 ETFNNTVTPKYN
+1843 
-1855 GANLT
+1855 
-1860 VDGISA
+1860 
-1866 AKPLRAHQ
+1866 
-1874 KDVVQRIISSGGNTL
+1874 
-1889 IAHKVGAGKTAEM
+1889 
-1902 AAAAMKLRQL
+1902 
-1912 GVVKKPMFVVPK
+1912 
-1924 SVLAQWGQEFIS
+1924 
-1936 FFPNAKILLPG
+1936 
-1947 EQDFTAK
+1947 
-1954 RRREFMNKVATG
+1954 
-1966 DYDAIIVSQ
+1966 
-1975 ENFSSIP
+1975 
-1982 VSADTEYQFVAQ
+1982 
-1994 QLTELEAG
+1994 
-2002 IEMAVRNGQR
+2002 
-2012 NDPSVKQM
+2012 
-2020 EKKKKQFEARL
+2020 
-2031 EKLNS
+2031 
-2036 LRKDEGNISFEE
+2036 
-2048 LGVDSLFVDEAHSYK
+2048 
-2063 NLFYTTNMNNV
+2063 
-2074 SGLGNKEGAKRS
+2074 
-2086 YDLYMKVRY
+2086 
-2095 LQQLNGGRGI
+2095 GRGI
-2105 VFATATPVMN
+2105 VGLHESESDNGRNRGIRSGHDGKPANTELSSMADRTGDTVSSVTGQRAGVQKDNSRSIQPSTGSIDGRGIGNSTSGISAGMHDGTKGDGERPNTVGHERTPANGVKRKKTKSDNGVYADYEPAKLPIKGAKPHPTKLVESSAMASVPAPVATYTPNLPQELITSGALSSAQLENIVYAGQAHQQTLPDGSRKGYFIGDGTGVGKGREIAGIILDNFRQGRNKAVWVSVNPNMVIDATRDWTGLGQNKDDIMSLSKVKFGKSIAADSGILFASYNTLASSEGEMSRLQQIVDWLGKDFDGVIAFDEAHKMNNLMGKQGARGKTAGSQMAKAGVELQRMLPNARVVYVSATGATDVSGLAFAERLGLWGRGTAFNDAKDFVSKIGSSGIAAMELVSRDMKASGVYLARSISYDGVTYDTLQHTLTPTQTKIYNTMSKAWQITLQNVQAALKETGASKAKGN
-2115 SMSEMYIMQKYLQS
+2115 AKSSAVSQYYSAIQRFYNQVLTSMSMPSVIDSMKKELAAGHSCVLQLVNTNEAEQERQVAKIKDTNGSLDDLDITPRGVLIGYLENSFPVQVYEDYTDENGNTYSRPVHDSQGNPVLDKKAIAMRDALIEQINEMSVPDGPLDMLFDAFGSDAVAEVSGRKRRIVSKTNENGETVRVEERRSAHANDAEIQAFQDGKKRILVFSGAGNTGKSYHS
-2129 DLLKQRG
+2129 DLNAKNQQQRIHYLLQPGWNASEATQGFGRTHRSNQANTPKFVLVTTNVSGQKRFVSTIARRLDQLGALTKGQRETGAGMFSDRDNLETQLARDSLRMFYERLGKGLIDGIDGMSILEKLGLKKDFVDEFGNFKVKSEDTARDMGRFLNRILALEVDEQNRVFDEFYSLYEEQYDKALKDGTLDRG
-2136 LETFDAWANMFGEVV
+2136 LENVKADRVEILDDKVVRTDKATGATTNYVQAKTYTKSAVLRDVNKLASLRQGFQGLYKTDKGSVVAVYKIADKTNERGEV
-2151 NVMEMNPTGKGYRQ
+2151 KR
-2165 KESFS
+2165 
-2170 RFKNLGELQQ
+2170 
-2180 MFRSFAD
+2180 MFRAQSPVAGKFGTWNETTLNEHTKKLEKSEWKTEWASEVAKAPEYD
-2187 VLTDVPGLEIPR
+2187 ENTVHMLTGTLLPVWNILPQEGNTRAMRITAEDGSQYLGRVIPANQIDGVLSR
-2199 LKGGKRTVVVSPAS
+2199 LGAGKRTV
-2213 QYQLDYI
+2213 
-2220 EQLAERADK
+2220 E
-2229 LRGGSID
+2229 
-2236 PKADNMLKIT
+2236 
-2246 SEGRKL
+2246 
-2252 SYSQH
+2252 
-2257 IMDPSL
+2257 
-2263 PYEEDGKIMKC
+2263 
-2274 ISNVYDIWK
+2274 
-2283 RTKKDKMAQ
+2283 
-2292 LIFCDIAT
+2292 
-2300 PKGGQQAEAA
+2300 
-2310 VSAEDAEN
+2310 
-2318 VSIYDDMKR
+2318 
-2327 QLVLRGIPAKEIAFI
+2327 
-2342 HDADTQDKKNQ
+2342 
-2353 LFDDV
+2353 
-2358 NDGKVRVLIG
+2358 
-2368 STGKMGVGMNAQK
+2368 
-2381 RLYALHH
+2381 
-2388 LDAPWRP
+2388 
-2395 GDIEQREGRIL
+2395 
-2406 RQGNINKE
+2406 
-2414 VEIFTYVTE
+2414 
-2423 KTFDARMW
+2423 TFDTRDVMQ
-2431 DNLERKASFINS
+2431 RV
-2443 IMNGDANAREAED
+2443 MNGDTVKLSGEHQKIQRSRVSNEYRIEITGKNLWALPTNYPGIFVETINWQKRYFIPTGEKGVAILESIVKDNPISEIKAESND
-2456 VGEMVLS
+2456 FDLMAVGES
-2463 FAEIKSIASGNP
+2463 SDAASWW
-2475 LIMEQFEV
+2475 
-2483 NAEITKLTAL
+2483 
-2493 KRQHSK
+2493 
-2499 AVQEAKSRK
+2499 
-2508 SDTESAIATAKNAL
+2508 SAN
-2522 PKIQKDIAARK
+2522 
-2533 DISGDN
+2533 
-2539 FTATVSGTTFTDRKK
+2539 
-2554 AGEAIISAS
+2554 
-2563 KKFIKDGDT
+2563 
-2572 EAQRAIGKIAG
+2572 
-2583 FDLLVNR
+2583 
-2590 NGNVVIRGESTY
+2590 
-2602 TATVNPESAVGTIQ
+2602 
-2616 SIEAVLRSIETRA
+2616 
-2629 QQLEA
+2629 
-2634 SISAWQADIAKLD
+2634 
-2647 SIISTPFERQSDL
+2647 
-2660 NKAIARNNEITNIL
+2660 
-2674 NPPEA
+2674 
-2679 EAVVADYDDADTDT
+2679 
-2693 IQNMIGD
+2693 
-2700 SPDDSDV
+2700 
-2707 SHDKWNTQRVGSN
+2707 RVGERDKKS
-2720 SKTTMRIS
+2720 MPIS
-2728 DIIGKMRHDFGIPIG
+2728 DIINKMRHDFGIPIG
-2743 EGRMPRKDA
+2743 KGRMPRKDA

-2797 NELIKQLPAEFHEKY
+2797 NELINQLPAEFHEKY

-2842 FMAHFENALSADALS
+2842 FIAHFENTLSADTLS
-2857 LINSFA
+2857 LVNSFA

-2964 LSSINMKDKTEWAE
+2964 LSSINMKDKIEWAE

-3009 MQQRQSELETMYP
+3009 MQQRQSELETMHP

-3135 GLGSFIEKM
+3135 GLGSFIEKA
-3144 PTPTKAERFNTSELK
+3144 PTPTKIERFNTFELK
-3159 ETLVDAFMDAGF
+3159 ETLADAFMDAGF
-3171 TTADTDTALN
+3171 TEADTNTALN
-3181 IVSNIDDFLLQFK
+3181 VVANIDDFLLQFK

-3669 NDMYDIKAKATL
+3669 NDMYDIKAKAML

-3844 AEEKAVGLTAD
+3844 AEEKAVGLTAE

-3981 EDTFNKWLSD
+3981 EDTFNKWLNE

>member
-73 VPRAEDYRAAAG
+73 VPRAGDYRAAAG

-200 SPKAAR
+200 SPKTAR
-206 GLVKQGERQQLDA
+206 GLVKQGERRQLDA

-299 PRSTYQYAYQAW
+299 PRSPYQYAYQAW

-323 GLRGIANDLGY
+323 GLRGITNDLGY

-419 GKVGNVVSKALDKV
+419 GKVANVVSKALDKV

-441 TVARYVA
+441 TVVRYVA

-486 YSAMMGALTAGLF
+486 YSAMMGALTAGLL
-499 NAPDMAS
+499 NAPEMAS

-545 EAYAKE
+545 GAYAKE
-551 FGDVLNNTSPDPA
+551 FSDILNSTSPDPA

-587 IEQAATQAAARASQ
+587 IEQAATQAARTQEPATVQR
-601 AQPPENIRQAASQ
+601 
-614 AAENAAQSVQEQSPV
+614 AAEM
-629 DIQREAAQG
+629 
-638 VAGNEVEPSTAANRT
+638 
-653 PANENINRVAEAA
+653 A
-666 AKAAQ
+666 AKAA
-671 TQPPTNIQEAAA
+671 
-683 QAAEKA
+683 
-689 VQSAIKPE
+689 QSAIKPE
-697 TKNNTTP
+697 TKNNTTH

-720 QPEANQETDKAKA
+720 QPEANQETDKAKT

-768 LRELSDA
+768 PRELSDA

-809 YVDNGI
+809 YVDNDI
-815 QYTIRGNDNWGYTAA
+815 KYTIRGNDNWGYTAA

-863 DALVGVSHN
+863 DTLVGVSRN
-872 LAPVGTTQESVSP
+872 FAPVATTQEPVGP
-885 AEAPKVERK
+885 AEASKVERK

-900 IQKLDESILGG
+900 IQKLEEAGFKRWTKGTHDRLYINATSLGLKYETYKSGSIRSATFNGEEISNSRAG
-911 REESVDGSAQSQNT
+911 RMLAMKMYIDVTTGELHTTNGKGVQVDADLAAAAEDLYNSIIQGEEGSQALQGNDVDAIMTSEEQGAIRQYKSGSASDENIFAGQKEPVDSSAKSKNP
-925 QVRAVQEVERSKR
+925 QVRAVQEVEGSKR

-959 SGSLQGELPGRQRNA
+959 IGSLQGEL
-974 RNTEGELGGQT
+974 
-985 HGSTQ
+985 
-990 KRSDEGVYEGQNAPA
+990 
-1005 PLRGD
+1005 
-1010 GREVLPGVL
+1010 
-1019 QTELPVSGSEG
+1019 
-1030 AGERLSVLR
+1030 
-1039 EAGNEGTR
+1039 
-1047 RADRNDAAGSSR
+1047 SR
-1059 GRSLGD
+1059 GQRDVGD
-1065 RQGVAVP
+1065 T
-1072 EGRGEHE
+1072 GR
-1079 VGLEQEA
+1079 
-1086 KAEIE
+1086 
-1091 RTVTEKP
+1091 
-1098 KGANFVIGEKL
+1098 
-1109 DLPAGEKARYKANVA
+1109 
-1124 AIKIVKN
+1124 
-1131 LIAENRY
+1131 
-1138 ATAEEQ
+1138 
-1144 EALSKYV
+1144 
-1151 GWGGLSSAFDAKKEG
+1151 
-1166 WAKEYNELQALL
+1166 
-1178 TPEEYKAAR
+1178 
-1187 ASTLNAHYTS
+1187 
-1197 IDVIRAMYEG
+1197 
-1207 LKHLGFQGGRML
+1207 
-1219 EPSGGI
+1219 
-1225 GHFIGAMPADMQ
+1225 
-1237 STVKSWTMVELDD
+1237 
-1250 ITGHI
+1250 
-1255 AKYLYPNSDVRIEGF
+1255 RI
-1270 EKAKI
+1270 
-1275 PNNYMDVAIGNV
+1275 
-1287 PFGNYAITDKAYP
+1287 
-1300 GTVTSA
+1300 
-1306 IHNYFFA
+1306 
-1313 KSLDKVRPGGL
+1313 
-1324 VTFITSRYTMDAYD
+1324 
-1338 DRVRKYLMDNADL
+1338 
-1351 LGAIR
+1351 
-1356 LPDTAF
+1356 
-1362 KGNAGTEVVTD
+1362 
-1373 IIVLRKRAAFTPYK
+1373 
-1387 GEAFGSAKYTL
+1387 
-1398 IGKSG
+1398 
-1403 AYINEYFADHP
+1403 
-1414 EMVLGTPE
+1414 
-1422 MTGSMYGKDGL
+1422 
-1433 TYKALKG
+1433 
-1440 DLNKQIIS
+1440 
-1448 AFKNITGKMEYPKH
+1448 
-1462 PTVEKVNRDAAIA
+1462 
-1475 EAKGKEGSLVAKGS
+1475 
-1489 KIYKI
+1489 
-1494 NDGQLVERKTT
+1494 
-1505 EKQAAITAK
+1505 EKQAAATNPQDALATTIADKLIKKGTAFN
-1514 ILSIRDTARGLLNMQ
+1514 SSLLFE
-1529 LQGASEMDIKAA
+1529 LADKAYGGTMA
-1541 RSQLN
+1541 DGTYTV
-1546 KAYDAFVKQHG
+1546 KDAYDAMELAVNKTLLSVAKNFNGDVKTAIRAVNRLQSILDKLPTQTKRTEEQTSFQQFSTPPNIAFLAAWAANINDSDVVLEPSAGIGGLAVFPKAWGADVVVNELSERRLAFLKNMG
-1557 FINAPGNKRL
+1557 FDRVFNENAEQINNVLPDDVKPSIVIMNPPFSSTAGRTATNKTSNAIRHVEQALQRL
-1567 YSDDIDAP
+1567 EDGGRLVAILGRGMANDTASFKSWWDSLRQEYDVRANISIDGSNYKKYGTSFDVQLVIIDKTGPQKGTTLTGTYKNLTEIPAVLEG
-1575 FITSLESYDAKEKV
+1575 IRNDRIAVAGSLES
-1589 GHKAD
+1589 
-1594 IFSKNTVSPRKT
+1594 
-1606 VTHTDNAIDALIVS
+1606 
-1620 VNETGGV
+1620 
-1627 DMQRIAELTGNSV
+1627 GN
-1640 DAVSRELLDAEL
+1640 
-1652 VYKNRDGAYETAE
+1652 
-1665 QYLSGNVK
+1665 
-1673 AKLRDAED
+1673 
-1681 LLPAD
+1681 
-1686 KDYQRNI
+1686 
-1693 DALKKIIPEDIPY
+1693 
-1706 QDIFV
+1706 
-1711 QPGATWV
+1711 
-1718 PQSVYSEFVS
+1718 
-1728 HMLNV
+1728 
-1733 YNGGYRPKFKVS
+1733 
-1745 YSALTGDYIVQ
+1745 
-1756 LIDSYVKRSVENTS
+1756 
-1770 TWGTADKSFADLFSA
+1770 
-1785 LLNNRRIVVSRKDAE
+1785 
-1800 GRSYVDK
+1800 
-1807 AATIAA
+1807 
-1813 QEKAEAIKA
+1813 
-1822 EFQNWIWEDE
+1822 
-1832 ARRDTL
+1832 
-1838 AHLYN
+1838 
-1843 ETFNNTVTPKYN
+1843 
-1855 GANLT
+1855 
-1860 VDGISA
+1860 
-1866 AKPLRAHQ
+1866 
-1874 KDVVQRIISSGGNTL
+1874 
-1889 IAHKVGAGKTAEM
+1889 
-1902 AAAAMKLRQL
+1902 
-1912 GVVKKPMFVVPK
+1912 
-1924 SVLAQWGQEFIS
+1924 
-1936 FFPNAKILLPG
+1936 
-1947 EQDFTAK
+1947 
-1954 RRREFMNKVATG
+1954 
-1966 DYDAIIVSQ
+1966 
-1975 ENFSSIP
+1975 
-1982 VSADTEYQFVAQ
+1982 
-1994 QLTELEAG
+1994 
-2002 IEMAVRNGQR
+2002 
-2012 NDPSVKQM
+2012 
-2020 EKKKKQFEARL
+2020 
-2031 EKLNS
+2031 
-2036 LRKDEGNISFEE
+2036 
-2048 LGVDSLFVDEAHSYK
+2048 
-2063 NLFYTTNMNNV
+2063 
-2074 SGLGNKEGAKRS
+2074 
-2086 YDLYMKVRY
+2086 
-2095 LQQLNGGRGI
+2095 GRGI
-2105 VFATATPVMN
+2105 VGLHESESDNGRNRGIRSGHDGKPANTELSSMADRTGDTLSSVTGQRAGVQKDNSRSIQPSTGSIDGRGIRNSTSGISVGMHDGTKGDGERPNTVGHERTPANGVKRKKTKSDNGVYADYEPAKLPIKGAKPHPTKLVESSAMASVPAPVATYTPNLPQELITSGALSSAQLENIVYAGQAHQQTLPDGSRKGYFIGDGTGVGKGREIAGIILDNFRQGRNKAVWVSVNPNMVIDATRDWTGLGQNKDDIMSLSKVKLGNSIAADSGILFASYNTLASSEGERSRLQQIADWLGKDFDGVIAFDEAHKMNNLMGKQGARGKTAGSQMAKAGVELQRMLPNARVVYVSATGATDVSGLAFAERLGLWGRGTAFNDAKDFVSKIGSSGIAAMELVSRDMKASGVYLARSISYDGVTYDTLQHTLTPTQTKIYNTMSKAWQITLQNVQAALKETGAN
-2115 SMSEMYIMQKYLQS
+2115 KAKGNAKSSAVSQYYSAIQRFYNQVLTSMSMPSVIDSIKKELAAGHSCVLQLVNTNEAEQERQVAKIKDTNGSLDDLDITPRGVLIGYLENSFPVQVYEDYTDENGNTYSRPAHDSQGNPVLDKKAIAMRDALIEQINEMSVPDGPLDMLFDAFGSDAVAEVSGRKRRIVSKTNENGETVRVEERRSAHANDAEIQAFQDGKKRILVFSGAGNTGKSYHS
-2129 DLLKQRG
+2129 DLNAKNQQQRIHYLLQPGWNASEATQGFGRTHRSNQANTPKFVLVTTNVSGQKRFVSTIARRLDQLGALTKGQRETGAGMFSDRDNLETQLARDSLRMFYERLGKGLIDGIDGMSILEKLGLKKDFVDEFGNFKVKSEDTARDMGRFLNRILALEVDEQNRVFDEFYSLYEEQYDKALKDGTLDRG
-2136 LETFDAWANMFGEVV
+2136 LENVKADRVEILDDKVVRTDKATGATTNYVQAKTYTKSAVLRDVNKLASLRQGFQGLYKTDKGSVVAVYKIADKTNERGEVKRMFRAQSPVAGKFGTWNETTLNEHTKKLEKSEWKTEWASEVAKAPEYDENTVHMLTGTLLPIWNILPQEGNTRAMRITAEDGSQYLGRVIPANQIDGVLSRLGAGKRTLETFDTRD
-2151 NVMEMNPTGKGYRQ
+2151 VMQ
-2165 KESFS
+2165 
-2170 RFKNLGELQQ
+2170 
-2180 MFRSFAD
+2180 
-2187 VLTDVPGLEIPR
+2187 
-2199 LKGGKRTVVVSPAS
+2199 
-2213 QYQLDYI
+2213 
-2220 EQLAERADK
+2220 
-2229 LRGGSID
+2229 
-2236 PKADNMLKIT
+2236 
-2246 SEGRKL
+2246 
-2252 SYSQH
+2252 
-2257 IMDPSL
+2257 
-2263 PYEEDGKIMKC
+2263 
-2274 ISNVYDIWK
+2274 
-2283 RTKKDKMAQ
+2283 
-2292 LIFCDIAT
+2292 
-2300 PKGGQQAEAA
+2300 
-2310 VSAEDAEN
+2310 
-2318 VSIYDDMKR
+2318 
-2327 QLVLRGIPAKEIAFI
+2327 
-2342 HDADTQDKKNQ
+2342 
-2353 LFDDV
+2353 
-2358 NDGKVRVLIG
+2358 RV
-2368 STGKMGVGMNAQK
+2368 
-2381 RLYALHH
+2381 
-2388 LDAPWRP
+2388 
-2395 GDIEQREGRIL
+2395 
-2406 RQGNINKE
+2406 
-2414 VEIFTYVTE
+2414 
-2423 KTFDARMW
+2423 
-2431 DNLERKASFINS
+2431 
-2443 IMNGDANAREAED
+2443 MNGDTVKLSGEHQKIQRSRVSNEYRIEITGKNLWALPTNYPGIFVETINWQKRYFIPIGEKGVAILESIVKDNPISEIKAESND
-2456 VGEMVLS
+2456 FDLMAVGES
-2463 FAEIKSIASGNP
+2463 SDAASWW
-2475 LIMEQFEV
+2475 
-2483 NAEITKLTAL
+2483 
-2493 KRQHSK
+2493 
-2499 AVQEAKSRK
+2499 
-2508 SDTESAIATAKNAL
+2508 SAN
-2522 PKIQKDIAARK
+2522 
-2533 DISGDN
+2533 
-2539 FTATVSGTTFTDRKK
+2539 
-2554 AGEAIISAS
+2554 
-2563 KKFIKDGDT
+2563 
-2572 EAQRAIGKIAG
+2572 
-2583 FDLLVNR
+2583 
-2590 NGNVVIRGESTY
+2590 
-2602 TATVNPESAVGTIQ
+2602 
-2616 SIEAVLRSIETRA
+2616 
-2629 QQLEA
+2629 
-2634 SISAWQADIAKLD
+2634 
-2647 SIISTPFERQSDL
+2647 
-2660 NKAIARNNEITNIL
+2660 
-2674 NPPEA
+2674 
-2679 EAVVADYDDADTDT
+2679 
-2693 IQNMIGD
+2693 
-2700 SPDDSDV
+2700 
-2707 SHDKWNTQRVGSN
+2707 RVGDRDKKS
-2720 SKTTMRIS
+2720 MPIS
-2728 DIIGKMRHDFGIPIG
+2728 DIINKMRHDFGIPIG
-2743 EGRMPRKDA
+2743 KGRMPRKDA

-2782 DNVYKLTQHISKDLE
+2782 DNVYELTQHISKDLE
-2797 NELIKQLPAEFHEKY
+2797 NELINQLPAEFHEKY

-2842 FMAHFENALSADALS
+2842 FIAHFENALSADALS

-3171 TTADTDTALN
+3171 TEADTNTALN
-3181 IVSNIDDFLLQFK
+3181 VVANIDDFLLQFK
-3194 HGVKPNGNMITV
+3194 HGVKPNGNMVTV

-3264 TVRDL
+3264 TIRDL

-3669 NDMYDIKAKATL
+3669 NDMYDIKAKAML

-3709 NKLEGSSDKAT
+3709 NKLEGSSDKVT

-3822 RSEADGI
+3822 RSAADGI

-3844 AEEKAVGLTAD
+3844 AEEKAVGLTAE

-3981 EDTFNKWLSD
+3981 EDTFNKWLND

>member
-73 VPRAEDYRAAAG
+73 VPRTEDYRAAAY
-85 AYSARSRQ
+85 AYSVRGRQ

-103 RSSYYNPNWQKEI
+103 RSSYYNPNWQKELTERRQAEKASVQMGKDKLAEERVYPKI
-116 NEREAQKR
+116 EVDKNSAGYKKYGDKWKRALTLSTLPNLNKDEKREA
-124 QAAQVAADNRAAE
+124 
-137 HAARIQQRSNAI
+137 
-149 TSIMQRYASAPD
+149 
-161 FESGIEKGKAL
+161 
-172 YSNTQGQSGEKTP
+172 
-185 SFMDIYSGALNPGSI
+185 
-200 SPKAAR
+200 
-206 GLVKQGERQQLDA
+206 
-219 MSEDEKNIYYYL
+219 
-231 LGTKGDAAANEFK
+231 
-244 SLLDDELNR
+244 
-253 RIGTAQAEQAEIL
+253 AEIL
-266 GTAGVLP
+266 SQLQSDYTVIDQTDVFFSPDMPSDMWKTYIDLYNKSNAGTSITAGFMDAFGAPGLLDKGFELASGMLGEEYTPGSVKEQFSRIGSAHPEAYSAGKIAGTLTSMLAAGGAVGAGLGKISGFGKLPKLLQGAIRSGATMGLSEALSATANMPTKREWDISEANKKEFIASSPDGGIDYTPKDYSFLGQVGDVLRKTGIRTVGGFAGGLAGGAIGELGKAVLVKHGLQTPFAEVMRQAVSGTA
-273 FVAGVESSYAGA
+273 FSA
-285 AQALLAA
+285 ADI
-292 LGSEKTV
+292 G
-299 PRSTYQYAYQAW
+299 STYFLHPEE
-311 RERIAQQENNKI
+311 ERPNSTEIAQQ
-323 GLRGIANDLGY
+323 
-334 TVGNML
+334 
-340 PGMELSAAMGG
+340 
-351 LGAPS
+351 
-356 KLASALGSG
+356 
-365 SIGLSSGG
+365 
-373 NAYREGR
+373 
-380 DMGYSHNEAITY
+380 
-392 GALTGASE
+392 
-400 AGLQYLLGGVSKL
+400 
-413 GAGVTS
+413 
-419 GKVGNVVSKALDKV
+419 
-433 VKNKAVAD
+433 VA
-441 TVARYVA
+441 TAF
-448 DMGSEAT
+448 
-455 EEYLQ
+455 LF
-460 SVLEPVFRNIAAGEN
+460 SVLEGSINTISTTMQNKAKLENAVAQMQSEYSSMLEGKSPEEQIAALRNITELNKNIRGAISQHYYAGQQDAI
-475 NDIDLLSDEAL
+475 NDILQALDAIDEEI
-486 YSAMMGALTAGLF
+486 GLIQRGITSGSSGSTPA
-499 NAPDMAS
+499 NA
-506 GINNAR
+506 
-512 STAVAEH
+512 
-519 LEPSN
+519 
-524 AQLKYFT
+524 
-531 PEEAS
+531 
-536 DPRKSRSRM
+536 
-545 EAYAKE
+545 
-551 FGDVLNNTSPDPA
+551 TSPGPTGPVPTGNYPA
-564 RMREMQDIV
+564 PIGNSIAPANS
-573 SEYNTLRAMNRADA
+573 SEAAK
-587 IEQAATQAAARASQ
+587 QALAQAAARASQ

-614 AAENAAQSVQEQSPV
+614 AAENAAQS
-629 DIQREAAQG
+629 
-638 VAGNEVEPSTAANRT
+638 
-653 PANENINRVAEAA
+653 
-666 AKAAQ
+666 
-671 TQPPTNIQEAAA
+671 
-683 QAAEKA
+683 
-689 VQSAIKPE
+689 AIKPE
-697 TKNNTTP
+697 TKNNTTH

-720 QPEANQETDKAKA
+720 QPEANQETDKAKT

-754 TDAYKEMV
+754 ADAYKEMV

-768 LRELSDA
+768 PREVSDA

-815 QYTIRGNDNWGYTAA
+815 QYTIRGNDNWGYTSA
-830 VTRIRDNNGGVP
+830 VTRIRENNSGVP

-863 DALVGVSHN
+863 DALVGVSRN
-872 LAPVGTTQESVSP
+872 FAPVATTQEPVGP
-885 AEAPKVERK
+885 AEASKVERK
-894 PPNDAM
+894 PPSDAM
-900 IQKLDESILGG
+900 IQKLEEAGFKRWTKGTHDRLYINATSLGLKYETYKSGSIRSATFNGEEISNSRAG
-911 REESVDGSAQSQNT
+911 RMLAMKMYIDVTTGELHTTNGKGVQVDADLAAAAEALYNSIIQGEEGSQALQGNDVDAIMTSEEQ
-925 QVRAVQEVERSKR
+925 

-959 SGSLQGELPGRQRNA
+959 SGSLQGELPGRQRDA
-974 RNTEGELGGQT
+974 GDTERRIEKQAVATNPQDALATTIADKLIKKGTAFNSSLLFELADKAYGGT
-985 HGSTQ
+985 M
-990 KRSDEGVYEGQNAPA
+990 A
-1005 PLRGD
+1005 D
-1010 GREVLPGVL
+1010 GTYTVKDAYDAM
-1019 QTELPVSGSEG
+1019 ELAVNKTL
-1030 AGERLSVLR
+1030 LSV
-1039 EAGNEGTR
+1039 AKNFNGDVKTAV
-1047 RADRNDAAGSSR
+1047 RAVNKLQSILDK
-1059 GRSLGD
+1059 LPT
-1065 RQGVAVP
+1065 QT
-1072 EGRGEHE
+1072 
-1079 VGLEQEA
+1079 
-1086 KAEIE
+1086 K
-1091 RTVTEKP
+1091 RT
-1098 KGANFVIGEKL
+1098 
-1109 DLPAGEKARYKANVA
+1109 
-1124 AIKIVKN
+1124 
-1131 LIAENRY
+1131 
-1138 ATAEEQ
+1138 EEQ
-1144 EALSKYV
+1144 TSFQQF
-1151 GWGGLSSAFDAKKEG
+1151 STPPNIAF
-1166 WAKEYNELQALL
+1166 L
-1178 TPEEYKAAR
+1178 AAWT
-1187 ASTLNAHYTS
+1187 ANINDS
-1197 IDVIRAMYEG
+1197 DVV
-1207 LKHLGFQGGRML
+1207 L
-1219 EPSGGI
+1219 EPSAGI
-1225 GHFIGAMPADMQ
+1225 GGLAVFPKAWGADVVVNELSERRLAFLKNMGFDRVFNENAEQINNVLPDDVKPSIVIMNPPFS
-1237 STVKSWTMVELDD
+1237 STAGRTATNKTSNAIRHVEQALQRLEDGGRLVAILGRGMANDTASFKSWWDSLRQE
-1250 ITGHI
+1250 
-1255 AKYLYPNSDVRIEGF
+1255 YDVRANISIDGS
-1270 EKAKI
+1270 
-1275 PNNYMDVAIGNV
+1275 NYKKYGTSFDVQLVI
-1287 PFGNYAITDKAYP
+1287 IDKTGP
-1300 GTVTSA
+1300 Q
-1306 IHNYFFA
+1306 
-1313 KSLDKVRPGGL
+1313 
-1324 VTFITSRYTMDAYD
+1324 
-1338 DRVRKYLMDNADL
+1338 
-1351 LGAIR
+1351 
-1356 LPDTAF
+1356 
-1362 KGNAGTEVVTD
+1362 
-1373 IIVLRKRAAFTPYK
+1373 K
-1387 GEAFGSAKYTL
+1387 GETL
-1398 IGKSG
+1398 
-1403 AYINEYFADHP
+1403 
-1414 EMVLGTPE
+1414 
-1422 MTGSMYGKDGL
+1422 TG
-1433 TYKALKG
+1433 TYKNLTEIPAVLEG
-1440 DLNKQIIS
+1440 IRND
-1448 AFKNITGKMEYPKH
+1448 
-1462 PTVEKVNRDAAIA
+1462 RIA
-1475 EAKGKEGSLVAKGS
+1475 VAG
-1489 KIYKI
+1489 
-1494 NDGQLVERKTT
+1494 
-1505 EKQAAITAK
+1505 
-1514 ILSIRDTARGLLNMQ
+1514 
-1529 LQGASEMDIKAA
+1529 
-1541 RSQLN
+1541 
-1546 KAYDAFVKQHG
+1546 
-1557 FINAPGNKRL
+1557 
-1567 YSDDIDAP
+1567 
-1575 FITSLESYDAKEKV
+1575 SLES
-1589 GHKAD
+1589 
-1594 IFSKNTVSPRKT
+1594 
-1606 VTHTDNAIDALIVS
+1606 
-1620 VNETGGV
+1620 
-1627 DMQRIAELTGNSV
+1627 GN
-1640 DAVSRELLDAEL
+1640 
-1652 VYKNRDGAYETAE
+1652 
-1665 QYLSGNVK
+1665 
-1673 AKLRDAED
+1673 
-1681 LLPAD
+1681 
-1686 KDYQRNI
+1686 
-1693 DALKKIIPEDIPY
+1693 
-1706 QDIFV
+1706 
-1711 QPGATWV
+1711 
-1718 PQSVYSEFVS
+1718 
-1728 HMLNV
+1728 
-1733 YNGGYRPKFKVS
+1733 
-1745 YSALTGDYIVQ
+1745 
-1756 LIDSYVKRSVENTS
+1756 
-1770 TWGTADKSFADLFSA
+1770 
-1785 LLNNRRIVVSRKDAE
+1785 
-1800 GRSYVDK
+1800 
-1807 AATIAA
+1807 
-1813 QEKAEAIKA
+1813 
-1822 EFQNWIWEDE
+1822 
-1832 ARRDTL
+1832 
-1838 AHLYN
+1838 
-1843 ETFNNTVTPKYN
+1843 
-1855 GANLT
+1855 
-1860 VDGISA
+1860 
-1866 AKPLRAHQ
+1866 
-1874 KDVVQRIISSGGNTL
+1874 
-1889 IAHKVGAGKTAEM
+1889 
-1902 AAAAMKLRQL
+1902 
-1912 GVVKKPMFVVPK
+1912 
-1924 SVLAQWGQEFIS
+1924 
-1936 FFPNAKILLPG
+1936 
-1947 EQDFTAK
+1947 
-1954 RRREFMNKVATG
+1954 
-1966 DYDAIIVSQ
+1966 
-1975 ENFSSIP
+1975 
-1982 VSADTEYQFVAQ
+1982 
-1994 QLTELEAG
+1994 
-2002 IEMAVRNGQR
+2002 
-2012 NDPSVKQM
+2012 
-2020 EKKKKQFEARL
+2020 
-2031 EKLNS
+2031 
-2036 LRKDEGNISFEE
+2036 
-2048 LGVDSLFVDEAHSYK
+2048 
-2063 NLFYTTNMNNV
+2063 
-2074 SGLGNKEGAKRS
+2074 
-2086 YDLYMKVRY
+2086 
-2095 LQQLNGGRGI
+2095 GRGI
-2105 VFATATPVMN
+2105 VGLHESESDNGRNRGIRSGHDGKPANTELGSMADRTGDTVSSVTGQRAGVQKDNSRSIQPSTGSIDGRGIGNSTSGISAGMHDGTKGDGERPNTVGHERTPANGVKRKKTKSDNGVYADYEPAKLPIKGAKPHPTKLVESSAMASVPAPVATYTPNLPQELITSGALSSAQLENIVYAGQAHQQTLPDGSRKGYFIGDGTGVGKGREIAGIILDNFRQGRNKAVWVSVNPNMVIDATRDWTGLGQNKDDIMSLSKVKFGKSIAADSGILFASYNTLASSEGEMSRLQQIVDWLGKDFDGVIAFDEAHKMNNLMGKQGARGKTAGSQMAKAGVELQRMLPNARVVYVSATGATDVSGLAFAERLGLWGRGTAFNDAKDFVSKIGSSGIAAMELVSRDMKASGVYLARSISYDGVTYDTLQHTLTPTQTKIYNTMSKAWQITLQNVQAALKETGASKAKGN
-2115 SMSEMYIMQKYLQS
+2115 AKSSAVSQYYSAIQRFYNQVLTSMSMPSVIDSMKKELAAGHSCVLQLVNTNEAEQERQVAKIKDTNGSLDDLDITPRGVLIGYLENSFPVQVYEDYTDENGNTYSRPAHDSQGNPVLDKKAIAMRDALIEQINEMSVPDGPLDMLFDAFGADAVAEVSGRKRRIVSKTNENGETVRVEERRSAHANDAEIQAFQDGKKRILVFSGAGNTGKSYHS
-2129 DLLKQRG
+2129 DLNAKNQQQRIHYLLQPGWNASEATQGFGRTHRSNQANTPKFVLVTTNVSGQKRFVSTIARRLDQLGALTKGQRETGAGMFSDRDNLETQLARDSLRMFYERLGKGLIDGIDGMGILEKLGLKKDFVDEFGNFKVKSEDTARDMGRFLNRILALEVDEQNRVFDEFYSLYEEQYDKALKDGTLDRG
-2136 LETFDAWANMFGEVV
+2136 LENVKADRVEILDDKVVRTDKATGATTNYVQAKTYTKSAVLRDVNKLASLRQGFQGLYKTDKGSVVAVYKIADKTNERGEV
-2151 NVMEMNPTGKGYRQ
+2151 KR
-2165 KESFS
+2165 
-2170 RFKNLGELQQ
+2170 
-2180 MFRSFAD
+2180 MFRAQSPVAGKFGTWNETTLNEHTKKLEKSEWKTEWASEVAKAPEYD
-2187 VLTDVPGLEIPR
+2187 ENTVHMLTGTLLPVWNILPQEGNTRAMRITAEDGSQYLGRVIPANQIDGVLSR
-2199 LKGGKRTVVVSPAS
+2199 LGAGKRTV
-2213 QYQLDYI
+2213 
-2220 EQLAERADK
+2220 E
-2229 LRGGSID
+2229 
-2236 PKADNMLKIT
+2236 
-2246 SEGRKL
+2246 
-2252 SYSQH
+2252 
-2257 IMDPSL
+2257 
-2263 PYEEDGKIMKC
+2263 
-2274 ISNVYDIWK
+2274 
-2283 RTKKDKMAQ
+2283 
-2292 LIFCDIAT
+2292 
-2300 PKGGQQAEAA
+2300 
-2310 VSAEDAEN
+2310 
-2318 VSIYDDMKR
+2318 
-2327 QLVLRGIPAKEIAFI
+2327 
-2342 HDADTQDKKNQ
+2342 
-2353 LFDDV
+2353 
-2358 NDGKVRVLIG
+2358 
-2368 STGKMGVGMNAQK
+2368 
-2381 RLYALHH
+2381 
-2388 LDAPWRP
+2388 
-2395 GDIEQREGRIL
+2395 
-2406 RQGNINKE
+2406 
-2414 VEIFTYVTE
+2414 
-2423 KTFDARMW
+2423 TFDTRDVMQ
-2431 DNLERKASFINS
+2431 RV
-2443 IMNGDANAREAED
+2443 MNGDTVKLSGEHQKIQRSRVSNEYRIEITGKNLWALPTNYPGIFVETINWQKRYFIPTGEKGVAILESIVKDNPISEIKAESND
-2456 VGEMVLS
+2456 FDLMAVGES
-2463 FAEIKSIASGNP
+2463 SDAASWW
-2475 LIMEQFEV
+2475 
-2483 NAEITKLTAL
+2483 
-2493 KRQHSK
+2493 
-2499 AVQEAKSRK
+2499 
-2508 SDTESAIATAKNAL
+2508 SAN
-2522 PKIQKDIAARK
+2522 
-2533 DISGDN
+2533 
-2539 FTATVSGTTFTDRKK
+2539 
-2554 AGEAIISAS
+2554 
-2563 KKFIKDGDT
+2563 
-2572 EAQRAIGKIAG
+2572 
-2583 FDLLVNR
+2583 
-2590 NGNVVIRGESTY
+2590 
-2602 TATVNPESAVGTIQ
+2602 
-2616 SIEAVLRSIETRA
+2616 
-2629 QQLEA
+2629 
-2634 SISAWQADIAKLD
+2634 
-2647 SIISTPFERQSDL
+2647 
-2660 NKAIARNNEITNIL
+2660 
-2674 NPPEA
+2674 
-2679 EAVVADYDDADTDT
+2679 
-2693 IQNMIGD
+2693 
-2700 SPDDSDV
+2700 
-2707 SHDKWNTQRVGSN
+2707 RVGERDKKS
-2720 SKTTMRIS
+2720 MPIS
-2728 DIIGKMRHDFGIPIG
+2728 DIINKMRHDFGIPIG
-2743 EGRMPRKDA
+2743 KGRMPRKDA

-2797 NELIKQLPAEFHEKY
+2797 NELINQLPAEFHEKY

-2842 FMAHFENALSADALS
+2842 FIAHFENTLSADTLS
-2857 LINSFA
+2857 LVNSFA

-2875 TAVSSIRNM
+2875 SAVSSIRNM

-3009 MQQRQSELETMYP
+3009 MQQRQSELETMHP

-3135 GLGSFIEKM
+3135 GLGSFIEKA
-3144 PTPTKAERFNTSELK
+3144 PTPTKIERFNTFELK
-3159 ETLVDAFMDAGF
+3159 ETLADAFMDAGF
-3171 TTADTDTALN
+3171 TEADTNTALN
-3181 IVSNIDDFLLQFK
+3181 VVANIDDFLLQFK

-3408 VQGVDRLISWLG
+3408 VQGVDHLISWLG

-3530 ASYLPNVADDTAKG
+3530 ASYLPNVADDTVKG

-3669 NDMYDIKAKATL
+3669 NDMYDIKAKAML

-3844 AEEKAVGLTAD
+3844 AEEKAVGLTAE

-3981 EDTFNKWLSD
+3981 EDTFNKWLND

>member
-73 VPRAEDYRAAAG
+73 VPRAEDYRAAAY
-85 AYSARSRQ
+85 AYSVRGRQ

-124 QAAQVAADNRAAE
+124 QTAQVAADNRAAE

-200 SPKAAR
+200 SPKTAR
-206 GLVKQGERQQLDA
+206 GLVKQGERRQLDA

-299 PRSTYQYAYQAW
+299 PRSPYQYAYQAW

-419 GKVGNVVSKALDKV
+419 GKVANVVSKALDKV

-486 YSAMMGALTAGLF
+486 YSAMMGALTAGLL
-499 NAPDMAS
+499 NAPEMAS

-545 EAYAKE
+545 GAYAKE

-573 SEYNTLRAMNRADA
+573 SEYNTLRAMNRTDA
-587 IEQAATQAAARASQ
+587 IEQAATQAA
-601 AQPPENIRQAASQ
+601 
-614 AAENAAQSVQEQSPV
+614 
-629 DIQREAAQG
+629 
-638 VAGNEVEPSTAANRT
+638 
-653 PANENINRVAEAA
+653 
-666 AKAAQ
+666 Q
-671 TQPPTNIQEAAA
+671 TQPPTNVQEAAA

-689 VQSAIKPE
+689 AQSTIKPE

-704 TAKEPTT
+704 TEKEPTT

-754 TDAYKEMV
+754 ADAYKEMV

-768 LRELSDA
+768 PRELSDA

-809 YVDNGI
+809 YVDNDI
-815 QYTIRGNDNWGYTAA
+815 KYTIRGNDNWGYTAA
-830 VTRIRDNNGGVP
+830 VTRIRENNSGVP

-863 DALVGVSHN
+863 DALVGVSQN
-872 LAPVGTTQESVSP
+872 LAPVGTTQETVSP
-885 AEAPKVERK
+885 TEAPKVERK

-900 IQKLDESILGG
+900 IQKLEEAGFKRWTKGTHDRLYINATSLGLKYETYKSGSIRSATFNGEEISNSRAG
-911 REESVDGSAQSQNT
+911 RMLAMKMYIDVTTGELHTTNGKGVQVDADLAAAAEALYNSIIQGEEGSQALQGNDVDAIMTSKSQNP
-925 QVRAVQEVERSKR
+925 QVRAVQEGEGSKR

-945 GVPERDTQSGIQGG
+945 GVPEQDTQSGIQGG
-959 SGSLQGELPGRQRNA
+959 IRSLQGELPGRQGDA
-974 RNTEGELGGQT
+974 GNTERRIEKQATATNPQDALATAIADKLIKKGTAFNSSLLFELADKAYGGT
-985 HGSTQ
+985 M
-990 KRSDEGVYEGQNAPA
+990 A
-1005 PLRGD
+1005 D
-1010 GREVLPGVL
+1010 GTYTVKDAYDAM
-1019 QTELPVSGSEG
+1019 ELAVNKTL
-1030 AGERLSVLR
+1030 LSV
-1039 EAGNEGTR
+1039 AKNFNGDVKTAV
-1047 RADRNDAAGSSR
+1047 RAVNKLQSILDK
-1059 GRSLGD
+1059 LPT
-1065 RQGVAVP
+1065 QT
-1072 EGRGEHE
+1072 
-1079 VGLEQEA
+1079 
-1086 KAEIE
+1086 K
-1091 RTVTEKP
+1091 RT
-1098 KGANFVIGEKL
+1098 
-1109 DLPAGEKARYKANVA
+1109 
-1124 AIKIVKN
+1124 
-1131 LIAENRY
+1131 
-1138 ATAEEQ
+1138 EEQ
-1144 EALSKYV
+1144 TSFQQF
-1151 GWGGLSSAFDAKKEG
+1151 STPPNIAFLAA
-1166 WAKEYNELQALL
+1166 WAANIND
-1178 TPEEYKAAR
+1178 
-1187 ASTLNAHYTS
+1187 S
-1197 IDVIRAMYEG
+1197 DVV
-1207 LKHLGFQGGRML
+1207 L
-1219 EPSGGI
+1219 EPSAGI
-1225 GHFIGAMPADMQ
+1225 GGLAVFPKAWGADVVVNELSERRLAFLKNMGFDRVFNENAEQINNVLPDDVKPSIVIMNPPFS
-1237 STVKSWTMVELDD
+1237 STAGRTATNKTSNAIRHVEQALQRLEDGGRLVAILGRGMANDTASFKSWWDSLRQE
-1250 ITGHI
+1250 
-1255 AKYLYPNSDVRIEGF
+1255 YDVRANISIDGS
-1270 EKAKI
+1270 
-1275 PNNYMDVAIGNV
+1275 NYKKYGTSFDVQLVI
-1287 PFGNYAITDKAYP
+1287 IDKTGP
-1300 GTVTSA
+1300 Q
-1306 IHNYFFA
+1306 
-1313 KSLDKVRPGGL
+1313 
-1324 VTFITSRYTMDAYD
+1324 
-1338 DRVRKYLMDNADL
+1338 
-1351 LGAIR
+1351 
-1356 LPDTAF
+1356 
-1362 KGNAGTEVVTD
+1362 
-1373 IIVLRKRAAFTPYK
+1373 K
-1387 GEAFGSAKYTL
+1387 GETL
-1398 IGKSG
+1398 
-1403 AYINEYFADHP
+1403 
-1414 EMVLGTPE
+1414 
-1422 MTGSMYGKDGL
+1422 TG
-1433 TYKALKG
+1433 TYKNLTEIPAVLEG
-1440 DLNKQIIS
+1440 IRND
-1448 AFKNITGKMEYPKH
+1448 
-1462 PTVEKVNRDAAIA
+1462 RIA
-1475 EAKGKEGSLVAKGS
+1475 VAG
-1489 KIYKI
+1489 
-1494 NDGQLVERKTT
+1494 
-1505 EKQAAITAK
+1505 
-1514 ILSIRDTARGLLNMQ
+1514 
-1529 LQGASEMDIKAA
+1529 
-1541 RSQLN
+1541 
-1546 KAYDAFVKQHG
+1546 
-1557 FINAPGNKRL
+1557 
-1567 YSDDIDAP
+1567 
-1575 FITSLESYDAKEKV
+1575 SLES
-1589 GHKAD
+1589 
-1594 IFSKNTVSPRKT
+1594 
-1606 VTHTDNAIDALIVS
+1606 
-1620 VNETGGV
+1620 
-1627 DMQRIAELTGNSV
+1627 GN
-1640 DAVSRELLDAEL
+1640 
-1652 VYKNRDGAYETAE
+1652 
-1665 QYLSGNVK
+1665 
-1673 AKLRDAED
+1673 
-1681 LLPAD
+1681 
-1686 KDYQRNI
+1686 
-1693 DALKKIIPEDIPY
+1693 
-1706 QDIFV
+1706 
-1711 QPGATWV
+1711 
-1718 PQSVYSEFVS
+1718 
-1728 HMLNV
+1728 
-1733 YNGGYRPKFKVS
+1733 
-1745 YSALTGDYIVQ
+1745 
-1756 LIDSYVKRSVENTS
+1756 
-1770 TWGTADKSFADLFSA
+1770 
-1785 LLNNRRIVVSRKDAE
+1785 
-1800 GRSYVDK
+1800 
-1807 AATIAA
+1807 
-1813 QEKAEAIKA
+1813 
-1822 EFQNWIWEDE
+1822 
-1832 ARRDTL
+1832 
-1838 AHLYN
+1838 
-1843 ETFNNTVTPKYN
+1843 
-1855 GANLT
+1855 
-1860 VDGISA
+1860 
-1866 AKPLRAHQ
+1866 
-1874 KDVVQRIISSGGNTL
+1874 
-1889 IAHKVGAGKTAEM
+1889 
-1902 AAAAMKLRQL
+1902 
-1912 GVVKKPMFVVPK
+1912 
-1924 SVLAQWGQEFIS
+1924 
-1936 FFPNAKILLPG
+1936 
-1947 EQDFTAK
+1947 
-1954 RRREFMNKVATG
+1954 
-1966 DYDAIIVSQ
+1966 
-1975 ENFSSIP
+1975 
-1982 VSADTEYQFVAQ
+1982 
-1994 QLTELEAG
+1994 
-2002 IEMAVRNGQR
+2002 
-2012 NDPSVKQM
+2012 
-2020 EKKKKQFEARL
+2020 
-2031 EKLNS
+2031 
-2036 LRKDEGNISFEE
+2036 
-2048 LGVDSLFVDEAHSYK
+2048 
-2063 NLFYTTNMNNV
+2063 
-2074 SGLGNKEGAKRS
+2074 
-2086 YDLYMKVRY
+2086 
-2095 LQQLNGGRGI
+2095 GRGI
-2105 VFATATPVMN
+2105 VGLHESESDNGRNRGIRSGHDGKPANTELSSMADRTGDTVSSVTGQRAGVQKDNSRSIQPSTGSIDGRGIGNSTSGISAGMHDGTKGDGERPNTVGHERTPANGVKRKKTKSDNGVYADYEPAKLPIKGAKPHPTKLVESSAMASVPAPVATYTPNLPQELITSGALSSAQLENVVYAGQAHQQTLPDGSRKGYFIGDGTGVGKGREIAGIILDNFRQGRNKAVWVSVNPNMVIDATRDWTGLGQNKDDIMSLSKVKLGNSIAADSGILFASYNTLASSEGERSRLQQIADWLGKDFDGVIAFDEAHKMNNLMGKQGARGKTAGSQMAKAGVELQRMLPNARVVYVSATGATDVSGLAFAERLGLWGRGTAFNDAKDFVSKIGSSGIAAMELVSRDMKASGVYLARSISYDGVTYDTLQHTLTPTQTKIYNTMSKAWQITLQNVQAALKETGASKAKGN
-2115 SMSEMYIMQKYLQS
+2115 AKSSAVSQYYSAIQRFYNQVLTSMSMPSVIDSIKKELAAGHSCVLQLVNTNEAEQERQVAKIKDTNGSLDDLDITPRGVLIGYLENSFPVQVYEDYTDENGNTYSRPVHDSQGNPVLDKKAIAMRDALIEQINEMSVPDGPLDMLFDAFGSDAVAEVSGRKRRIVSKTNENGETVRVEERRSAHANDAEIQAFQDGKKRILVFSGAGNTGKSYHS
-2129 DLLKQRG
+2129 DLNAKNQQQRIHYLLQPGWNASEATQGFGRTHRSNQANTPKFVLVTTNVSGQKRFVSTIARRLDQLGALTKGQRETGAGMFSDRDNLETQLARDSLRMFYERLGKGLIDGIDGMSILEKLGLKKDFVDEFGNFKVKSEDTARDMGRFLNRILALEVDEQNRVFDEFYSLYEEQYDKALKDGTLDRG
-2136 LETFDAWANMFGEVV
+2136 LENVKADRVEILDDKVVRTDKSTGATTNYVQAKTYTKSAVLRDVNKLASLRQGFQGLYKTDKGSVVAVYKIADKTNERGEVKRMFRAQSPVAGKFGTWNETTLNEHTKKIEKSEWKTEWASEVAKAPEYDENTVHMLTGALLPIWDILPQEGNTRAMRITAEDGSQYLGRVIPANQIDGVLSRLGAGKRTLETFDTRD
-2151 NVMEMNPTGKGYRQ
+2151 VMQ
-2165 KESFS
+2165 
-2170 RFKNLGELQQ
+2170 
-2180 MFRSFAD
+2180 
-2187 VLTDVPGLEIPR
+2187 
-2199 LKGGKRTVVVSPAS
+2199 
-2213 QYQLDYI
+2213 
-2220 EQLAERADK
+2220 
-2229 LRGGSID
+2229 
-2236 PKADNMLKIT
+2236 
-2246 SEGRKL
+2246 
-2252 SYSQH
+2252 
-2257 IMDPSL
+2257 
-2263 PYEEDGKIMKC
+2263 
-2274 ISNVYDIWK
+2274 
-2283 RTKKDKMAQ
+2283 
-2292 LIFCDIAT
+2292 
-2300 PKGGQQAEAA
+2300 
-2310 VSAEDAEN
+2310 
-2318 VSIYDDMKR
+2318 
-2327 QLVLRGIPAKEIAFI
+2327 
-2342 HDADTQDKKNQ
+2342 
-2353 LFDDV
+2353 
-2358 NDGKVRVLIG
+2358 RV
-2368 STGKMGVGMNAQK
+2368 
-2381 RLYALHH
+2381 
-2388 LDAPWRP
+2388 
-2395 GDIEQREGRIL
+2395 
-2406 RQGNINKE
+2406 
-2414 VEIFTYVTE
+2414 
-2423 KTFDARMW
+2423 
-2431 DNLERKASFINS
+2431 
-2443 IMNGDANAREAED
+2443 MNGDTVKLSGEHQKIQRSRVSNEYRIEITGKNLWALPTNYPGIFVETINWQKRYFIPTGEKGVAILESIVKDNPISEIKAESND
-2456 VGEMVLS
+2456 FDLMAVGESSDAVS
-2463 FAEIKSIASGNP
+2463 WW
-2475 LIMEQFEV
+2475 
-2483 NAEITKLTAL
+2483 NA
-2493 KRQHSK
+2493 
-2499 AVQEAKSRK
+2499 
-2508 SDTESAIATAKNAL
+2508 N
-2522 PKIQKDIAARK
+2522 
-2533 DISGDN
+2533 
-2539 FTATVSGTTFTDRKK
+2539 
-2554 AGEAIISAS
+2554 
-2563 KKFIKDGDT
+2563 
-2572 EAQRAIGKIAG
+2572 
-2583 FDLLVNR
+2583 
-2590 NGNVVIRGESTY
+2590 
-2602 TATVNPESAVGTIQ
+2602 
-2616 SIEAVLRSIETRA
+2616 
-2629 QQLEA
+2629 
-2634 SISAWQADIAKLD
+2634 
-2647 SIISTPFERQSDL
+2647 
-2660 NKAIARNNEITNIL
+2660 
-2674 NPPEA
+2674 
-2679 EAVVADYDDADTDT
+2679 
-2693 IQNMIGD
+2693 
-2700 SPDDSDV
+2700 
-2707 SHDKWNTQRVGSN
+2707 RVGDRDKKS
-2720 SKTTMRIS
+2720 MPIS
-2728 DIIGKMRHDFGIPIG
+2728 DIINKMRHDFGIPIG
-2743 EGRMPRKDA
+2743 KGRMPRKDA
-2752 RGRYSKHDFSIRTRV
+2752 RGRYRKHDFSIRTRV
-2767 TNDLPAVSHELGHHL
+2767 TNDLPAISHELGHHL
-2782 DNVYKLTQHISKDLE
+2782 DNVYELTQHISKDLE

-2827 RYLQNKDLA
+2827 RYLQNKDIA

-2842 FMAHFENALSADALS
+2842 FIAHFENTLSADALS
-2857 LINSFA
+2857 LVNSFA

-2875 TAVSSIRNM
+2875 SAVSSIRNM

-3009 MQQRQSELETMYP
+3009 MQQRQSELETMHP

-3079 KRGFANQTSTIR
+3079 KRGFANQTSTIH

-3135 GLGSFIEKM
+3135 GLGSFIEKA
-3144 PTPTKAERFNTSELK
+3144 PTPTKIERFNTFELK

-3171 TTADTDTALN
+3171 TEADTNTALN
-3181 IVSNIDDFLLQFK
+3181 VVANIDDFLLQFK

-3206 LVDGNPE
+3206 LVDGKPE

-3269 GTLVTYSKDKNI
+3269 GTLITYSKDKNI

-3669 NDMYDIKAKATL
+3669 NDMYDIKAKAML

-3763 LNPYVKDDDGN
+3763 LNPYVKDDDGS

-3909 SNIYYTSSDLNGWIA
+3909 SNIYYTSSDLNGWIT

-3966 LMALDLRK
+3966 LMALNLRK

-3981 EDTFNKWLSD
+3981 EDTFNKWLND

>member
-73 VPRAEDYRAAAG
+73 VPRAEDYRAAAY
-85 AYSARSRQ
+85 AYSVLGRQ
-93 QKPTATSRNP
+93 QKPIATSRNP

-200 SPKAAR
+200 SPKMAR
-206 GLVKQGERQQLDA
+206 GLVKQGERRQLDA

-299 PRSTYQYAYQAW
+299 PRSPYQYAYQAW

-419 GKVGNVVSKALDKV
+419 GKVANVVSKALDKV

-499 NAPDMAS
+499 NAPEMAS

-545 EAYAKE
+545 GAYAKE
-551 FGDVLNNTSPDPA
+551 FGDVLNSTSPDPA

-587 IEQAATQAAARASQ
+587 IEQAATQAARTQEPAT
-601 AQPPENIRQAASQ
+601 
-614 AAENAAQSVQEQSPV
+614 VQ
-629 DIQREAAQG
+629 
-638 VAGNEVEPSTAANRT
+638 
-653 PANENINRVAEAA
+653 RVAEAA

-671 TQPPTNIQEAAA
+671 TQPPTNTQEAAA

-689 VQSAIKPE
+689 TQRHLERQTS
-697 TKNNTTP
+697 NNTAAHAK
-704 TAKEPTT
+704 TAQN

-733 AATALDNI
+733 AATAIDNI
-741 TKAGAMNTPYEAV
+741 TKAGAMNTPYESV

-762 STGVIT
+762 SAGIIT
-768 LRELSDA
+768 SQDISDA
-775 YATGLAEYNK
+775 YAIGLAEYNK
-785 SHADTTGDNEYAT
+785 SHADTTGGNEYST

-809 YVDNGI
+809 YVDNDI
-815 QYTIRGNDNWGYTAA
+815 KYTIRGNDNWGYTAA

-863 DALVGVSHN
+863 DELVGVSHN
-872 LAPVGTTQESVSP
+872 FAPVGTTQETVSP

-900 IQKLDESILGG
+900 IQKLEEAGFKRWTKGAHDRLYINATSLGLEYETYKSGSIRSATFNGEEISNSRAG
-911 REESVDGSAQSQNT
+911 RMLAMKMYIDVTTGELHTTNGKGVQVDADLAAAAEALYNSIIQGEEGSQALKGNDVDAIMTSEEQGAIRQHKSGSASDENISAGRKEPVDSSANSKNP
-925 QVRAVQEVERSKR
+925 QVRAVQEVEGRKR

-959 SGSLQGELPGRQRNA
+959 IGSLQGELPGRQGDA
-974 RNTEGELGGQT
+974 GNTERRIEKQATVTNPQDALATAIADKLIKKGTAFNSSLLFELADKAYGGT
-985 HGSTQ
+985 M
-990 KRSDEGVYEGQNAPA
+990 A
-1005 PLRGD
+1005 D
-1010 GREVLPGVL
+1010 GTYTVKDAYDAM
-1019 QTELPVSGSEG
+1019 ELAVNKTL
-1030 AGERLSVLR
+1030 LSV
-1039 EAGNEGTR
+1039 AKNFNGDVNTAV
-1047 RADRNDAAGSSR
+1047 RAVNKLQSILDK
-1059 GRSLGD
+1059 LPT
-1065 RQGVAVP
+1065 QT
-1072 EGRGEHE
+1072 
-1079 VGLEQEA
+1079 
-1086 KAEIE
+1086 K
-1091 RTVTEKP
+1091 RT
-1098 KGANFVIGEKL
+1098 
-1109 DLPAGEKARYKANVA
+1109 
-1124 AIKIVKN
+1124 
-1131 LIAENRY
+1131 
-1138 ATAEEQ
+1138 EEQ
-1144 EALSKYV
+1144 TSFQQF
-1151 GWGGLSSAFDAKKEG
+1151 STPPNIAFLAA
-1166 WAKEYNELQALL
+1166 WAANIND
-1178 TPEEYKAAR
+1178 
-1187 ASTLNAHYTS
+1187 S
-1197 IDVIRAMYEG
+1197 DVV
-1207 LKHLGFQGGRML
+1207 L
-1219 EPSGGI
+1219 EPSAGI
-1225 GHFIGAMPADMQ
+1225 GGLAVFPKAWGADVVVNELSERRLAFLKNMGFDRVFNENAEQINNVLPDDVKPSIVIMNPPFS
-1237 STVKSWTMVELDD
+1237 STAGRTATNKTSNAIRHVEQALQRLEDGGRLVAILGRGMANDTASFKSWWDSLRKE
-1250 ITGHI
+1250 
-1255 AKYLYPNSDVRIEGF
+1255 YDVRANISIDGS
-1270 EKAKI
+1270 
-1275 PNNYMDVAIGNV
+1275 NYKKYGTSFDVQLAI
-1287 PFGNYAITDKAYP
+1287 IDKTGP
-1300 GTVTSA
+1300 Q
-1306 IHNYFFA
+1306 
-1313 KSLDKVRPGGL
+1313 
-1324 VTFITSRYTMDAYD
+1324 
-1338 DRVRKYLMDNADL
+1338 
-1351 LGAIR
+1351 
-1356 LPDTAF
+1356 
-1362 KGNAGTEVVTD
+1362 
-1373 IIVLRKRAAFTPYK
+1373 K
-1387 GEAFGSAKYTL
+1387 GETL
-1398 IGKSG
+1398 
-1403 AYINEYFADHP
+1403 
-1414 EMVLGTPE
+1414 
-1422 MTGSMYGKDGL
+1422 TG
-1433 TYKALKG
+1433 TYKNLAEIPAVLEG
-1440 DLNKQIIS
+1440 IRND
-1448 AFKNITGKMEYPKH
+1448 
-1462 PTVEKVNRDAAIA
+1462 RIA
-1475 EAKGKEGSLVAKGS
+1475 VAG
-1489 KIYKI
+1489 
-1494 NDGQLVERKTT
+1494 
-1505 EKQAAITAK
+1505 
-1514 ILSIRDTARGLLNMQ
+1514 
-1529 LQGASEMDIKAA
+1529 
-1541 RSQLN
+1541 
-1546 KAYDAFVKQHG
+1546 
-1557 FINAPGNKRL
+1557 
-1567 YSDDIDAP
+1567 
-1575 FITSLESYDAKEKV
+1575 SLES
-1589 GHKAD
+1589 
-1594 IFSKNTVSPRKT
+1594 
-1606 VTHTDNAIDALIVS
+1606 
-1620 VNETGGV
+1620 
-1627 DMQRIAELTGNSV
+1627 GN
-1640 DAVSRELLDAEL
+1640 
-1652 VYKNRDGAYETAE
+1652 
-1665 QYLSGNVK
+1665 
-1673 AKLRDAED
+1673 
-1681 LLPAD
+1681 
-1686 KDYQRNI
+1686 
-1693 DALKKIIPEDIPY
+1693 
-1706 QDIFV
+1706 
-1711 QPGATWV
+1711 
-1718 PQSVYSEFVS
+1718 
-1728 HMLNV
+1728 
-1733 YNGGYRPKFKVS
+1733 
-1745 YSALTGDYIVQ
+1745 
-1756 LIDSYVKRSVENTS
+1756 
-1770 TWGTADKSFADLFSA
+1770 
-1785 LLNNRRIVVSRKDAE
+1785 
-1800 GRSYVDK
+1800 
-1807 AATIAA
+1807 
-1813 QEKAEAIKA
+1813 
-1822 EFQNWIWEDE
+1822 
-1832 ARRDTL
+1832 
-1838 AHLYN
+1838 
-1843 ETFNNTVTPKYN
+1843 
-1855 GANLT
+1855 
-1860 VDGISA
+1860 
-1866 AKPLRAHQ
+1866 
-1874 KDVVQRIISSGGNTL
+1874 
-1889 IAHKVGAGKTAEM
+1889 
-1902 AAAAMKLRQL
+1902 
-1912 GVVKKPMFVVPK
+1912 
-1924 SVLAQWGQEFIS
+1924 
-1936 FFPNAKILLPG
+1936 
-1947 EQDFTAK
+1947 
-1954 RRREFMNKVATG
+1954 
-1966 DYDAIIVSQ
+1966 
-1975 ENFSSIP
+1975 
-1982 VSADTEYQFVAQ
+1982 
-1994 QLTELEAG
+1994 
-2002 IEMAVRNGQR
+2002 
-2012 NDPSVKQM
+2012 
-2020 EKKKKQFEARL
+2020 
-2031 EKLNS
+2031 
-2036 LRKDEGNISFEE
+2036 
-2048 LGVDSLFVDEAHSYK
+2048 
-2063 NLFYTTNMNNV
+2063 
-2074 SGLGNKEGAKRS
+2074 
-2086 YDLYMKVRY
+2086 
-2095 LQQLNGGRGI
+2095 GRGI
-2105 VFATATPVMN
+2105 VGLYESESDNGRNRGIRPVHDGKPANTELSSMADRTGDTVSSVTGQRAGVQKDNSRSIQPSTGSIDGRGIGNSTSGISAGMHDGTKGDGERPNTVGHERTPANVVKRKKTKSDNGVYADYEPAKLPIKGAKPHPTKLVESSAMASVPAPVATYTPNLPQELITSGALSSAQLENIVYAGQAHQQTLSNGSRKGYFIGDGTGVGKGREIAGIILDNFRQGRNKAVWVSVNPNMVIDATRDWTGLGQNKDDIMSLSKVKLGKPIAADSGILFASYNTLASSEGEMSRLQQIVDWLGKDFDGVIAFDEAHKMNNLMGKQGARGKTAGSQMAKAGVELQRMLPNARVVYVSATGATDVSGLAFAERLGLWGRGTAFNDAKDFVSKIGSSGIAAMELVSRDMKASGVYLARSISYDGVTYDTLQHTLTPTQTKIYNTMSKAWQITLQNVQAALKETGASKAKGIAKSSAISQYYSAIQRFYN
-2115 SMSEMYIMQKYLQS
+2115 QVLTSMSMPSVIDSMKKELAAGHSCVLQLVNTNEAEQERQVAKIKDTNGSLDDLDITPRGVLIGYLENSFPVQVYEDYTDENGNTYSRPVYDSHGNPVLDKKAIAMRDALIEQINEMSVPDGPLDMLFDAFGSDAVAEVSGRKRRIVSKTNENGETVRVEERRSAHANDAEIQAFQDGKKRILVFSGAGNTGKSYHS
-2129 DLLKQRG
+2129 DLNAKNQQQRIHYLLQPGWNASEATQGFGRTHRSNQANTPKFVLVTTNVSGQKRFVSTIARRLDQLGALTKGQRETGAGMFSDRDNLETQLARDSLRMFYERLGKGLIDGIDGMSILEKLGLKKDFVDEFGNFKVKSEDTARDMGRFLNRILALEVDEQNRVFDEFYSLYEEQYDKALKDGTLDRG
-2136 LETFDAWANMFGEVV
+2136 LENVKADRVEILDDKVVRTDKSTGATTNYVQAKTYTKSAVLRDVNKLASLRQGFQGLYKTDKGSVVAVYKIADKTNERGEVKRMFRAQSPVAGKFGTWNETTLNEHTKKLEKSEWKTEWASEVAKAPEYDENTVHMLTGALLPIWDILPQEGNTRAMRITAEDGSQYLGRVIPANQIDGVLSRLGAGKRTLETFDTRD
-2151 NVMEMNPTGKGYRQ
+2151 VMQ
-2165 KESFS
+2165 
-2170 RFKNLGELQQ
+2170 
-2180 MFRSFAD
+2180 
-2187 VLTDVPGLEIPR
+2187 
-2199 LKGGKRTVVVSPAS
+2199 
-2213 QYQLDYI
+2213 
-2220 EQLAERADK
+2220 
-2229 LRGGSID
+2229 
-2236 PKADNMLKIT
+2236 
-2246 SEGRKL
+2246 
-2252 SYSQH
+2252 
-2257 IMDPSL
+2257 
-2263 PYEEDGKIMKC
+2263 
-2274 ISNVYDIWK
+2274 
-2283 RTKKDKMAQ
+2283 
-2292 LIFCDIAT
+2292 
-2300 PKGGQQAEAA
+2300 
-2310 VSAEDAEN
+2310 
-2318 VSIYDDMKR
+2318 
-2327 QLVLRGIPAKEIAFI
+2327 
-2342 HDADTQDKKNQ
+2342 
-2353 LFDDV
+2353 
-2358 NDGKVRVLIG
+2358 RV
-2368 STGKMGVGMNAQK
+2368 
-2381 RLYALHH
+2381 
-2388 LDAPWRP
+2388 
-2395 GDIEQREGRIL
+2395 
-2406 RQGNINKE
+2406 
-2414 VEIFTYVTE
+2414 
-2423 KTFDARMW
+2423 
-2431 DNLERKASFINS
+2431 
-2443 IMNGDANAREAED
+2443 MNGDTVKLSGEHQKIQRSRVSNEYRIEITGKNLWALPANYPGIFVETINWQKRYFIPTGEKGVAILESIVKDNPISEIKAESND
-2456 VGEMVLS
+2456 FDLMAVGES
-2463 FAEIKSIASGNP
+2463 SDAGSWW
-2475 LIMEQFEV
+2475 
-2483 NAEITKLTAL
+2483 NA
-2493 KRQHSK
+2493 
-2499 AVQEAKSRK
+2499 
-2508 SDTESAIATAKNAL
+2508 N
-2522 PKIQKDIAARK
+2522 
-2533 DISGDN
+2533 
-2539 FTATVSGTTFTDRKK
+2539 
-2554 AGEAIISAS
+2554 
-2563 KKFIKDGDT
+2563 
-2572 EAQRAIGKIAG
+2572 
-2583 FDLLVNR
+2583 
-2590 NGNVVIRGESTY
+2590 
-2602 TATVNPESAVGTIQ
+2602 
-2616 SIEAVLRSIETRA
+2616 
-2629 QQLEA
+2629 
-2634 SISAWQADIAKLD
+2634 
-2647 SIISTPFERQSDL
+2647 
-2660 NKAIARNNEITNIL
+2660 
-2674 NPPEA
+2674 
-2679 EAVVADYDDADTDT
+2679 
-2693 IQNMIGD
+2693 
-2700 SPDDSDV
+2700 
-2707 SHDKWNTQRVGSN
+2707 RVGDRDKKS
-2720 SKTTMRIS
+2720 MPIS
-2728 DIIGKMRHDFGIPIG
+2728 DIINKMRHDFGIPIG
-2743 EGRMPRKDA
+2743 KGRMPRKDA

-2767 TNDLPAVSHELGHHL
+2767 TNDLPAISHELGHHL
-2782 DNVYKLTQHISKDLE
+2782 DNVYKLTKHISKDLE

-2842 FMAHFENALSADALS
+2842 FIAHFENTLSADALS
-2857 LINSFA
+2857 LVNSFA

-3009 MQQRQSELETMYP
+3009 MQQRQSELETMHP

-3034 QRNVLQAWGVETGLV
+3034 QRNVLQVWGVETGLV
-3049 SEESAHKWAERWEHY
+3049 SEKSAHKWAERWEHY

-3079 KRGFANQTSTIR
+3079 KRGFANQTSTIF

-3123 MLDIRNAALRTE
+3123 MLDIRNAALKTK

-3159 ETLVDAFMDAGF
+3159 ETLVDAFVGAGF
-3171 TTADTDTALN
+3171 TTADTNTALN

-3206 LVDGNPE
+3206 LVNGKPE

-3337 KKMWL
+3337 KQIWL

-3351 SNIIERG
+3351 SNVIERG

-3498 ELAVPATVISNLME
+3498 ELAVPSTVISNLME

-3530 ASYLPNVADDTAKG
+3530 DSYLPNVADDTVKG
-3544 IVGFIRGDAG
+3544 IVGFIRGNAG

-3681 AHNSDKDNMEKAIAY
+3681 AYNSDKDNMEKAIAY

-3709 NKLEGSSDKAT
+3709 NKLEGNSNKAT

-3731 VWTTQYGE
+3731 VWTMQYGE

-3798 EKALMS
+3798 GKALMS

-3861 STLDEVDAKREA
+3861 SALDEVDAKREA

-3932 DGDIASSITKTYKAL
+3932 DGDIASPITKTYKAL

-3966 LMALDLRK
+3966 LMALNLRK

-3981 EDTFNKWLSD
+3981 EDTFNKWLND